1 MLDWMK
7 KLFNKEEEQTAMNK
21 EVPKQIES
29 QPKIPRVNHYTEARE
44 AQMASRN
51 AGKCRFPLIPDD
63 GFDEDDVREQPR
75 FEEQHVQSGVY
86 EDQPTQR
93 GIKVERSRRPYVEKV
108 VATYEEPEVQYEPD
122 PEPVVKKVSVP
133 SQESSRRPFRPTE
146 MISPIYGYNRP
157 SVEKKVE
164 KQEEEKEREDLEISV
179 EGKSVV
185 DAWLEKKGYTLS
197 AFSEG
202 QTTTPSS
209 SGRAGNQQEEQNH
222 SKKEEKSVVDQ
233 WLEKNG
239 YEIERQEPVVEEK
252 EVVQEINTPQEVS
265 ADEFLHKTIAERT
278 EDAGKEKDV
287 VVSNENSLQEELVDS
302 QVEHEDTI
310 LAEEMKCNT
319 EIEKQTSEESVI
331 VKAEEKLEETII
343 VEIPEEFAEIAETEE
358 PEVEV
363 TAETEES
370 EEVEVTA
377 ETEESEEVEVIAEAE
392 ESEEVEV
399 TAETEESEEVE
410 VTAETEES
418 EEVEV
423 TAEAEESEEVE
434 VTAETEEFEE
444 VKVIAE
450 AEESEEAEVTTETE
464 ESEEV
469 EEIAET
475 EESEE
480 VEEIAE
486 AEESEE
492 VEVIAEAE
500 ESEEVEVTTETEESE
515 EVEVTAE
522 TEESEEVE
530 VTAEAE
536 ESEEV
541 EVTAETEEF
550 EEVKVIAEAEESE
563 EAEVTTETEES
574 EEVEEIAETEE
585 SEEVEEIA
593 EAEESEEVEVI
604 AEAEE
609 SEEVEV
615 TTETEESEEVEVT
628 AETEESEEVEVTA
641 EAEESE
647 EVEVTAETEEFEEVK
662 VIAEAEESEEV
673 EEIAEA
679 EESEVEAFVELE
691 ETQPEM
697 VLDEAIEQKSEFI
710 HVAEADEQTKKDVQS
725 FANVLIAETEE
736 NKLVVEEALV
746 AEEQPVVEEAPIAEG
761 KPVVEEAPVAE
772 EQLVVEEALVAEEQ
786 PVVEEAPIAE
796 GKSVV
801 EEAPVAEEQLVVEET
816 TIAEEKPVVP
826 KEEPKREKKRHVPFN
841 VVMLKQDR
849 TRLMERHAARTSVMQ
864 PSMGERVENKPVH
877 QVEESPVQQV
887 VVESRVE
894 EQPVKQVV
902 VDPQVEEQPMQQ
914 VVVEPQVEEQP
925 MQQVVVEPQVKE
937 QPMQQVVVEPQV
949 EVQPM
954 QQVVVEPQVKEQP
967 MQQVVVEPQVKEQPM
982 QQVVVE
988 PQVEEQLGQQ
998 MVVESQVEEKP
1009 MQQVVVEQVQKPIS
1023 STEVQEK
1030 AYVVNQRENDMRN
1043 VLQTPPT
1050 YTVPPLALLS
1060 IPRQAALD
1068 NKEWLEEQKELLDT
1082 TFNNFH
1088 VGAHVINVSQGPAVT
1103 RFEVQPDP
1111 GVKVNKI
1118 TNLSDDI
1125 KLSLAAKDIRIEA
1138 PIPGKSAIGIEV
1150 PNKESKP
1157 VFLREI
1163 LRSPVFTK
1171 SESPLT
1177 VALGLD
1183 ISGDPIVT
1191 DIRKMPHGLIAG
1203 ATGSGKSVCINAI
1216 LTSILYK
1223 AKPHEV
1229 KLMLIDPKMVEL
1241 APYNSVPHLVAPVI
1255 TDVKAAT
1262 AALKWAVEEMERR
1275 YELFAHAGARDLT
1288 RYNTIVSERE
1298 IPGET
1303 LPYIVIVIDELA
1315 DLMMVAPGDVEE
1327 AICRIAQKARACGIH
1342 LLVATQRPSV
1352 DVITG
1357 LIKSNIPTRIAFTV
1371 SSQVDSRTIIDIGGA
1386 EKLLGR
1392 GDMLFLGNGT
1402 SKPVRVQGVYVS
1414 DDEIE
1419 KTVDHVKKQMKP
1431 NYLFQQEDLLAK
1443 TEQSESEDELFFDA
1457 CQFVVEQGGASTSS
1471 VQRKFRIGYNR
1482 AARLIEEMESQG
1494 IISEARGTKPRDVLI
1509 SEDEFAAMQ
1518 ETNV

>member
-21 EVPKQIES
+21 EVPKQVES

-51 AGKCRFPLIPDD
+51 AGKCRFPLVPDN
-63 GFDEDDVREQPR
+63 GFDEEDVIETGR
-75 FEEQHVQSGVY
+75 FEEQPVQAVTY
-86 EDQPTQR
+86 EDQPTPR
-93 GIKVERSRRPYVEKV
+93 GIKVERSRRQYVEKV
-108 VATYEEPEVQYEPD
+108 VSTYEEPEMQYEPER
-122 PEPVVKKVSVP
+122 EPVIKKATAP
-133 SQESSRRPFRPTE
+133 TQESNRRPFRPTE

-157 SVEKKVE
+157 SVEKKEE
-164 KQEEEKEREDLEISV
+164 KQEEVKEREDLEISV

-197 AFSEG
+197 DFSDG
-202 QTTTPSS
+202 QAPTSS
-209 SGRAGNQQEEQNH
+209 SHRAANEQGEQQYEE

-239 YEIERQEPVVEEK
+239 YEIERQEPIVEEK
-252 EVVQEINTPQEVS
+252 EVVQEMSAPQEVP
-265 ADEFLHKTIAERT
+265 AAELLHETIAERM
-278 EDAGKEKDV
+278 EGAKQESDV
-287 VVSNENSLQEELVDS
+287 VDKNILQEELVDS
-302 QVEHEDTI
+302 KVEHEDTI
-310 LAEEMKCNT
+310 LSEEIKRST
-319 EIEKQTSEESVI
+319 EIEQPTIEVEKQAPEESVI
-331 VKAEEKLEETII
+331 VKAEEKLEETIV
-343 VEIPEEFAEIAETEE
+343 VEIPEEVEVIAE
-358 PEVEV
+358 
-363 TAETEES
+363 AEES
-370 EEVEVTA
+370 EEVEVIA

-392 ESEEVEV
+392 EVEEVEV
-399 TAETEESEEVE
+399 IAETEESEEVE
-410 VTAETEES
+410 VIAETK
-418 EEVEV
+418 
-423 TAEAEESEEVE
+423 AP
-434 VTAETEEFEE
+434 
-444 VKVIAE
+444 
-450 AEESEEAEVTTETE
+450 EEAEPV
-464 ESEEV
+464 
-469 EEIAET
+469 A
-475 EESEE
+475 
-480 VEEIAE
+480 
-486 AEESEE
+486 
-492 VEVIAEAE
+492 
-500 ESEEVEVTTETEESE
+500 
-515 EVEVTAE
+515 
-522 TEESEEVE
+522 
-530 VTAEAE
+530 
-536 ESEEV
+536 
-541 EVTAETEEF
+541 
-550 EEVKVIAEAEESE
+550 
-563 EAEVTTETEES
+563 
-574 EEVEEIAETEE
+574 
-585 SEEVEEIA
+585 
-593 EAEESEEVEVI
+593 
-604 AEAEE
+604 
-609 SEEVEV
+609 
-615 TTETEESEEVEVT
+615 
-628 AETEESEEVEVTA
+628 
-641 EAEESE
+641 
-647 EVEVTAETEEFEEVK
+647 
-662 VIAEAEESEEV
+662 
-673 EEIAEA
+673 
-679 EESEVEAFVELE
+679 LE
-691 ETQPEM
+691 EMQQEM
-697 VLDEAIEQKSEFI
+697 VLNKAIEQKNEFI

-725 FANVLIAETEE
+725 FADVLIAEEQSVVEE
-736 NKLVVEEALV
+736 TPIVEEQPAAEEAPVVEGQSVAEEAPVVEGQSVAEEAPVVEEQPVAEETSIVEEQPVAEETSIVEEQPVAEEAPIAEEQPVAEEAPVVEEQSVVEEAPI
-746 AEEQPVVEEAPIAEG
+746 AEEQPVVEEAP
-761 KPVVEEAPVAE
+761 VVEE
-772 EQLVVEEALVAEEQ
+772 QTVVQ
-786 PVVEEAPIAE
+786 
-796 GKSVV
+796 
-801 EEAPVAEEQLVVEET
+801 
-816 TIAEEKPVVP
+816 

-849 TRLMERHAARTSVMQ
+849 TRLMERHAARTNAMQ
-864 PSMGERVENKPVH
+864 PSMSERVENKSVH
-877 QVEESPVQQV
+877 QVEEKPQVEEKQMQQVVVKPQVEEKQMQQVVEPQLEEKPMQQIVVEPQVEEKQMQQVVEPQVEEKPVQQV
-887 VVESRVE
+887 VE
-894 EQPVKQVV
+894 
-902 VDPQVEEQPMQQ
+902 PQVEEKPMQQ
-914 VVVEPQVEEQP
+914 VVVEPQVEEKP
-925 MQQVVVEPQVKE
+925 V
-937 QPMQQVVVEPQV
+937 
-949 EVQPM
+949 
-954 QQVVVEPQVKEQP
+954 
-967 MQQVVVEPQVKEQPM
+967 

-988 PQVEEQLGQQ
+988 PQVEEKPVQQ
-998 MVVESQVEEKP
+998 VVEPQVEEVQP
-1009 MQQVVVEQVQKPIS
+1009 VQQVVAEQVQKPIS
-1023 STEVQEK
+1023 STEVEEK
-1030 AYVVNQRENDMRN
+1030 AYVVNQRENDVRN

-1050 YTVPPLALLS
+1050 YTIPSLTLLS
-1060 IPRQAALD
+1060 IPQQAALD
-1068 NKEWLEEQKELLDT
+1068 NTEWLEEQKELLDT

-1431 NYLFQQEDLLAK
+1431 NYLFKQEDLLAK
-1443 TEQSESEDELFFDA
+1443 TEQAESEDELFFEA

>member
-21 EVPKQIES
+21 EVPKQVES

-51 AGKCRFPLIPDD
+51 AGKCRFPLVPDN
-63 GFDEDDVREQPR
+63 GFDEEDVIETGH
-75 FEEQHVQSGVY
+75 FEEQPVQAVTY
-86 EDQPTQR
+86 ENQPIQR
-93 GIKVERSRRPYVEKV
+93 GIKVERSRRQYVEKV
-108 VATYEEPEVQYEPD
+108 VSTYEEPEMQYEPER
-122 PEPVVKKVSVP
+122 EPVVKKASTP
-133 SQESSRRPFRPTE
+133 AQESNRRPFRPTE

-157 SVEKKVE
+157 SVEKKEE
-164 KQEEEKEREDLEISV
+164 KQEEVKEREDLEISV

-197 AFSEG
+197 DFSEG
-202 QTTTPSS
+202 QAPTSS
-209 SGRAGNQQEEQNH
+209 SSHRAANEQGEQQYEE

-239 YEIERQEPVVEEK
+239 YEIQRQEPIVEEK
-252 EVVQEINTPQEVS
+252 EVVQEMSAPQEVP
-265 ADEFLHKTIAERT
+265 AAELLHETIAERM
-278 EDAGKEKDV
+278 EGAKQESDV
-287 VVSNENSLQEELVDS
+287 VDKNILQEELVDS
-302 QVEHEDTI
+302 KVEHEDTI
-310 LAEEMKCNT
+310 LSEEIKRNT
-319 EIEKQTSEESVI
+319 EIEQPTIEVEKQAPEESVI

-343 VEIPEEFAEIAETEE
+343 LEIPEE
-358 PEVEV
+358 VEV
-363 TAETEES
+363 I
-370 EEVEVTA
+370 A
-377 ETEESEEVEVIAEAE
+377 ETEESEEVEVIAE
-392 ESEEVEV
+392 
-399 TAETEESEEVE
+399 T
-410 VTAETEES
+410 
-418 EEVEV
+418 
-423 TAEAEESEEVE
+423 
-434 VTAETEEFEE
+434 
-444 VKVIAE
+444 
-450 AEESEEAEVTTETE
+450 
-464 ESEEV
+464 
-469 EEIAET
+469 
-475 EESEE
+475 
-480 VEEIAE
+480 
-486 AEESEE
+486 EESEE
-492 VEVIAEAE
+492 VEVIAE
-500 ESEEVEVTTETEESE
+500 TEE
-515 EVEVTAE
+515 T
-522 TEESEEVE
+522 
-530 VTAEAE
+530 
-536 ESEEV
+536 
-541 EVTAETEEF
+541 
-550 EEVKVIAEAEESE
+550 
-563 EAEVTTETEES
+563 
-574 EEVEEIAETEE
+574 
-585 SEEVEEIA
+585 
-593 EAEESEEVEVI
+593 EEVEVI
-604 AEAEE
+604 AETEE
-609 SEEVEV
+609 QEEVE
-615 TTETEESEEVEVT
+615 
-628 AETEESEEVEVTA
+628 A
-641 EAEESE
+641 
-647 EVEVTAETEEFEEVK
+647 
-662 VIAEAEESEEV
+662 IAEAEERKEVEVIAETEAPEEV
-673 EEIAEA
+673 EP
-679 EESEVEAFVELE
+679 VVLE
-691 ETQPEM
+691 ETQQEM
-697 VLDEAIEQKSEFI
+697 VLNEAIEQKNEFI

-725 FANVLIAETEE
+725 FADVLITEE
-736 NKLVVEEALV
+736 QLVVEETPIV
-746 AEEQPVVEEAPIAEG
+746 EEQPVAEEIPIVEEQ
-761 KPVVEEAPVAE
+761 PVVEEAPVAE
-772 EQLVVEEALVAEEQ
+772 EQLVVEETPILEEQ
-786 PVVEEAPIAE
+786 PVVEET
-796 GKSVV
+796 
-801 EEAPVAEEQLVVEET
+801 PVAEEQLVVEET
-816 TIAEEKPVVP
+816 PIVEEQPVVEEAP
-826 KEEPKREKKRHVPFN
+826 IVEEQPVVQKEEPKREKKRHVPFN

-849 TRLMERHAARTSVMQ
+849 TRLMERHAARTNAMQ
-864 PSMGERVENKPVH
+864 PSMSERVENKSVH
-877 QVEESPVQQV
+877 QVEE
-887 VVESRVE
+887 
-894 EQPVKQVV
+894 K
-902 VDPQVEEQPMQQ
+902 PMQQ

-925 MQQVVVEPQVKE
+925 V
-937 QPMQQVVVEPQV
+937 QQVVVEPQV
-949 EVQPM
+949 EEQPVQ
-954 QQVVVEPQVKEQP
+954 QVVEPQVE
-967 MQQVVVEPQVKEQPM
+967 ERPM

-988 PQVEEQLGQQ
+988 PQVEE
-998 MVVESQVEEKP
+998 KP
-1009 MQQVVVEQVQKPIS
+1009 MQQVVVEPQVEEKLMQQVVVEPQVEEKPVQQVVAEQVQKPIS
-1023 STEVQEK
+1023 STEVEEK
-1030 AYVVNQRENDMRN
+1030 AYVVNQRENDVRN

-1050 YTVPPLALLS
+1050 YTIPPLTLLS
-1060 IPRQAALD
+1060 IPQQAALD
-1068 NKEWLEEQKELLDT
+1068 NTEWLEEQKELLDT

-1431 NYLFQQEDLLAK
+1431 NYLFKQEDLLAK
-1443 TEQSESEDELFFDA
+1443 TEQAESEDELFLDA

-1494 IISEARGTKPRDVLI
+1494 IISEGRGTKPRDVLI

>member
-1 MLDWMK
+1 
-7 KLFNKEEEQTAMNK
+7 
-21 EVPKQIES
+21 
-29 QPKIPRVNHYTEARE
+29 
-44 AQMASRN
+44 
-51 AGKCRFPLIPDD
+51 
-63 GFDEDDVREQPR
+63 
-75 FEEQHVQSGVY
+75 
-86 EDQPTQR
+86 
-93 GIKVERSRRPYVEKV
+93 
-108 VATYEEPEVQYEPD
+108 
-122 PEPVVKKVSVP
+122 
-133 SQESSRRPFRPTE
+133 
-146 MISPIYGYNRP
+146 
-157 SVEKKVE
+157 
-164 KQEEEKEREDLEISV
+164 
-179 EGKSVV
+179 
-185 DAWLEKKGYTLS
+185 
-197 AFSEG
+197 
-202 QTTTPSS
+202 
-209 SGRAGNQQEEQNH
+209 
-222 SKKEEKSVVDQ
+222 
-233 WLEKNG
+233 
-239 YEIERQEPVVEEK
+239 
-252 EVVQEINTPQEVS
+252 
-265 ADEFLHKTIAERT
+265 
-278 EDAGKEKDV
+278 
-287 VVSNENSLQEELVDS
+287 
-302 QVEHEDTI
+302 
-310 LAEEMKCNT
+310 
-319 EIEKQTSEESVI
+319 
-331 VKAEEKLEETII
+331 
-343 VEIPEEFAEIAETEE
+343 
-358 PEVEV
+358 EVEV
-363 TAETEES
+363 IAEAEES
-370 EEVEVTA
+370 EEAEVIA

-399 TAETEESEEVE
+399 ITETEELEEVEVIAETEELEAVEVITETEESEEVEVIAETEESEEVE
-410 VTAETEES
+410 VIAEAKES

-423 TAEAEESEEVE
+423 
-434 VTAETEEFEE
+434 
-444 VKVIAE
+444 
-450 AEESEEAEVTTETE
+450 
-464 ESEEV
+464 
-469 EEIAET
+469 IAET
-475 EESEE
+475 
-480 VEEIAE
+480 
-486 AEESEE
+486 EESEE

-500 ESEEVEVTTETEESE
+500 ET
-515 EVEVTAE
+515 
-522 TEESEEVE
+522 
-530 VTAEAE
+530 
-536 ESEEV
+536 
-541 EVTAETEEF
+541 
-550 EEVKVIAEAEESE
+550 
-563 EAEVTTETEES
+563 
-574 EEVEEIAETEE
+574 
-585 SEEVEEIA
+585 
-593 EAEESEEVEVI
+593 EVI
-604 AEAEE
+604 AETKAPV
-609 SEEVEV
+609 VETFV
-615 TTETEESEEVEVT
+615 
-628 AETEESEEVEVTA
+628 AL
-641 EAEESE
+641 
-647 EVEVTAETEEFEEVK
+647 
-662 VIAEAEESEEV
+662 
-673 EEIAEA
+673 EEIQQE
-679 EESEVEAFVELE
+679 
-691 ETQPEM
+691 
-697 VLDEAIEQKSEFI
+697 DEAIEQKSEFI

-736 NKLVVEEALV
+736 NRRVVEEAQV
-746 AEEQPVVEEAPIAEG
+746 AEEQR
-761 KPVVEEAPVAE
+761 VVEEAPVVE
-772 EQLVVEEALVAEEQ
+772 EQRVVEETPITEEQ
-786 PVVEEAPIAE
+786 PVV
-796 GKSVV
+796 
-801 EEAPVAEEQLVVEET
+801 Q
-816 TIAEEKPVVP
+816 

-849 TRLMERHAARTSVMQ
+849 TRLMERHAARANAMQ
-864 PSMGERVENKPVH
+864 PSANVRVENKPVQQEVAEP
-877 QVEESPVQQV
+877 QVEERPVQQV
-887 VVESRVE
+887 VAE
-894 EQPVKQVV
+894 
-902 VDPQVEEQPMQQ
+902 PQVEERPVQQVVAEPQVEENPMQQ
-914 VVVEPQVEEQP
+914 VVVEPQVEERP
-925 MQQVVVEPQVKE
+925 V
-937 QPMQQVVVEPQV
+937 
-949 EVQPM
+949 
-954 QQVVVEPQVKEQP
+954 
-967 MQQVVVEPQVKEQPM
+967 

-988 PQVEEQLGQQ
+988 PQVEERPVQQ
-998 MVVESQVEEKP
+998 VVVEPQVEERPVQQVAEPQVEEQP

-1043 VLQTPPT
+1043 VLHTPPT

-1060 IPRQAALD
+1060 IPQQSALD
-1068 NKEWLEEQKELLDT
+1068 NTEWLEEQKELLDT

-1431 NYLFQQEDLLAK
+1431 NYLFKQEDLLAK
-1443 TEQSESEDELFFDA
+1443 TEQAESEDELFLDA

-1494 IISEARGTKPRDVLI
+1494 IISEGRGTKPRDVLI

>member
-21 EVPKQIES
+21 EAMKQIES

-63 GFDEDDVREQPR
+63 GFDEDDVRELPH
-75 FEEQHVQSGVY
+75 FEEQPVQRGIY
-86 EDQPTQR
+86 EEQPTQR
-93 GIKVERSRRPYVEKV
+93 GIKVERSRRQYVENAV
-108 VATYEEPEVQYEPD
+108 STYEEPEVQYEPD
-122 PEPVVKKVSVP
+122 PEPVVKKVSVSP
-133 SQESSRRPFRPTE
+133 QESSRRPFRPTE

-157 SVEKKVE
+157 SVEKKEE

-197 AFSEG
+197 YFSEG
-202 QTTTPSS
+202 KAPTSS
-209 SGRAGNQQEEQNH
+209 SHQDVDQQGQQ

-252 EVVQEINTPQEVS
+252 EVIQEINTPQEVS
-265 ADEFLHKTIAERT
+265 ADELLHKTVAERM
-278 EDAGKEKDV
+278 EDAEQEKDV
-287 VVSNENSLQEELVDS
+287 VVLNENILQEELVDS
-302 QVEHEDTI
+302 KVEHEDTI
-310 LAEEMKCNT
+310 LSEEIKCNT
-319 EIEKQTSEESVI
+319 EIEQPIMEVEKQAPEESVI

-343 VEIPEEFAEIAETEE
+343 VEIPEELGEVAEVMAEAEETEEAEVMAEAEVVVEAEETEEAEVMVEAEETEEAEVMAEMEETEEAEVIAETEG
-358 PEVEV
+358 
-363 TAETEES
+363 
-370 EEVEVTA
+370 
-377 ETEESEEVEVIAEAE
+377 
-392 ESEEVEV
+392 
-399 TAETEESEEVE
+399 
-410 VTAETEES
+410 
-418 EEVEV
+418 
-423 TAEAEESEEVE
+423 
-434 VTAETEEFEE
+434 
-444 VKVIAE
+444 
-450 AEESEEAEVTTETE
+450 
-464 ESEEV
+464 
-469 EEIAET
+469 
-475 EESEE
+475 
-480 VEEIAE
+480 
-486 AEESEE
+486 
-492 VEVIAEAE
+492 
-500 ESEEVEVTTETEESE
+500 
-515 EVEVTAE
+515 
-522 TEESEEVE
+522 
-530 VTAEAE
+530 
-536 ESEEV
+536 
-541 EVTAETEEF
+541 
-550 EEVKVIAEAEESE
+550 
-563 EAEVTTETEES
+563 
-574 EEVEEIAETEE
+574 
-585 SEEVEEIA
+585 
-593 EAEESEEVEVI
+593 
-604 AEAEE
+604 
-609 SEEVEV
+609 
-615 TTETEESEEVEVT
+615 
-628 AETEESEEVEVTA
+628 
-641 EAEESE
+641 
-647 EVEVTAETEEFEEVK
+647 
-662 VIAEAEESEEV
+662 
-673 EEIAEA
+673 
-679 EESEVEAFVELE
+679 SEVEAIVELE
-691 ETQPEM
+691 ETQQEM
-697 VLDEAIEQKSEFI
+697 VLDEAIEQKNEFI
-710 HVAEADEQTKKDVQS
+710 HVAEADEQTMEDVQS

-736 NKLVVEEALV
+736 SKPVAEEGPAAEEQPVAEEGPV
-746 AEEQPVVEEAPIAEG
+746 AEEQPVVEEG
-761 KPVVEEAPVAE
+761 PVAK
-772 EQLVVEEALVAEEQ
+772 EQ
-786 PVVEEAPIAE
+786 PIV
-796 GKSVV
+796 
-801 EEAPVAEEQLVVEET
+801 Q
-816 TIAEEKPVVP
+816 

-849 TRLMERHAARTSVMQ
+849 TRLMERHAARTSAMQ
-864 PSMGERVENKPVH
+864 SSMSERVENKPVH
-877 QVEESPVQQV
+877 QLEEQPTQQMVVEPRVEEQPTQQMVVEPRVEEQPVQQV
-887 VVESRVE
+887 VVE
-894 EQPVKQVV
+894 
-902 VDPQVEEQPMQQ
+902 PQVEEKPMQQVVVEPQVEEKPMQQVVVEPQVEEKPMQQ

-925 MQQVVVEPQVKE
+925 A
-937 QPMQQVVVEPQV
+937 
-949 EVQPM
+949 
-954 QQVVVEPQVKEQP
+954 
-967 MQQVVVEPQVKEQPM
+967 
-982 QQVVVE
+982 
-988 PQVEEQLGQQ
+988 QQ
-998 MVVESQVEEKP
+998 MVVESRMEEQPVQQMVVESRVEERP
-1009 MQQVVVEQVQKPIS
+1009 VQQMVAGQVQKPSS
-1023 STEVQEK
+1023 STEPQEK

-1060 IPRQAALD
+1060 IPQQSALD
-1068 NKEWLEEQKELLDT
+1068 NTEWLEEQKELLDT

-1088 VGAHVINVSQGPAVT
+1088 VGANVINVSQGPAVT

-1229 KLMLIDPKMVEL
+1229 KLILIDPKMVEL

-1431 NYLFQQEDLLAK
+1431 NYLFKQEDLLAK
-1443 TEQSESEDELFFDA
+1443 SEQSESEDELFLDA

-1494 IISEARGTKPRDVLI
+1494 IISEGRGTKPRDVLI

-1518 ETNV
+1518 ETNI

>member
-1 MLDWMK
+1 
-7 KLFNKEEEQTAMNK
+7 
-21 EVPKQIES
+21 
-29 QPKIPRVNHYTEARE
+29 
-44 AQMASRN
+44 
-51 AGKCRFPLIPDD
+51 
-63 GFDEDDVREQPR
+63 
-75 FEEQHVQSGVY
+75 
-86 EDQPTQR
+86 
-93 GIKVERSRRPYVEKV
+93 
-108 VATYEEPEVQYEPD
+108 
-122 PEPVVKKVSVP
+122 
-133 SQESSRRPFRPTE
+133 
-146 MISPIYGYNRP
+146 
-157 SVEKKVE
+157 
-164 KQEEEKEREDLEISV
+164 
-179 EGKSVV
+179 
-185 DAWLEKKGYTLS
+185 
-197 AFSEG
+197 
-202 QTTTPSS
+202 
-209 SGRAGNQQEEQNH
+209 
-222 SKKEEKSVVDQ
+222 
-233 WLEKNG
+233 
-239 YEIERQEPVVEEK
+239 
-252 EVVQEINTPQEVS
+252 
-265 ADEFLHKTIAERT
+265 
-278 EDAGKEKDV
+278 
-287 VVSNENSLQEELVDS
+287 
-302 QVEHEDTI
+302 
-310 LAEEMKCNT
+310 
-319 EIEKQTSEESVI
+319 
-331 VKAEEKLEETII
+331 
-343 VEIPEEFAEIAETEE
+343 
-358 PEVEV
+358 
-363 TAETEES
+363 
-370 EEVEVTA
+370 
-377 ETEESEEVEVIAEAE
+377 EEVEVIAEAE

-399 TAETEESEEVE
+399 
-410 VTAETEES
+410 
-418 EEVEV
+418 
-423 TAEAEESEEVE
+423 
-434 VTAETEEFEE
+434 
-444 VKVIAE
+444 
-450 AEESEEAEVTTETE
+450 
-464 ESEEV
+464 
-469 EEIAET
+469 IAET
-475 EESEE
+475 EEL
-480 VEEIAE
+480 
-486 AEESEE
+486 EE
-492 VEVIAEAE
+492 VEVIAE
-500 ESEEVEVTTETEESE
+500 TEEL
-515 EVEVTAE
+515 
-522 TEESEEVE
+522 
-530 VTAEAE
+530 
-536 ESEEV
+536 
-541 EVTAETEEF
+541 
-550 EEVKVIAEAEESE
+550 
-563 EAEVTTETEES
+563 
-574 EEVEEIAETEE
+574 
-585 SEEVEEIA
+585 
-593 EAEESEEVEVI
+593 EEVEVI
-604 AEAEE
+604 AETEE
-609 SEEVEV
+609 LEEVEV
-615 TTETEESEEVEVT
+615 IAETEELEEVEVI
-628 AETEESEEVEVTA
+628 AETEELEEVEVIA
-641 EAEESE
+641 ETEELE
-647 EVEVTAETEEFEEVK
+647 EVEVIAETKAPVVETFV
-662 VIAEAEESEEV
+662 AL
-673 EEIAEA
+673 EEIQQED
-679 EESEVEAFVELE
+679 EV
-691 ETQPEM
+691 
-697 VLDEAIEQKSEFI
+697 IEQNSEFI
-710 HVAEADEQTKKDVQS
+710 HVAEADEQTKNDVQS

-736 NKLVVEEALV
+736 NKRVEEEAPVVEEQSV
-746 AEEQPVVEEAPIAEG
+746 EEEVPVVEEQPVV
-761 KPVVEEAPVAE
+761 K
-772 EQLVVEEALVAEEQ
+772 
-786 PVVEEAPIAE
+786 
-796 GKSVV
+796 
-801 EEAPVAEEQLVVEET
+801 
-816 TIAEEKPVVP
+816 

-849 TRLMERHAARTSVMQ
+849 TRLMERHAVRANAMQ
-864 PSMGERVENKPVH
+864 PSANVRVENKPVQQEVAEP

-887 VVESRVE
+887 VAE
-894 EQPVKQVV
+894 
-902 VDPQVEEQPMQQ
+902 PQVEERLEQQ

-925 MQQVVVEPQVKE
+925 MQQVVAEPQVEE
-937 QPMQQVVVEPQV
+937 QPMQQVVA
-949 EVQPM
+949 
-954 QQVVVEPQVKEQP
+954 
-967 MQQVVVEPQVKEQPM
+967 
-982 QQVVVE
+982 E
-988 PQVEEQLGQQ
+988 PQVEEQ
-998 MVVESQVEEKP
+998 P
-1009 MQQVVVEQVQKPIS
+1009 MQQVVVEQVQKSIS
-1023 STEVQEK
+1023 STEPKEK

-1043 VLQTPPT
+1043 VLHTPPT

-1060 IPRQAALD
+1060 IPQQSALD
-1068 NKEWLEEQKELLDT
+1068 NTEWLDEQKELLDT

-1262 AALKWAVEEMERR
+1262 AALKWAVDEMERR

-1288 RYNTIVSERE
+1288 RYNTIVSERD

-1419 KTVDHVKKQMKP
+1419 KTVDHVRKQMKP
-1431 NYLFQQEDLLAK
+1431 NYLFKQEDLLAK
-1443 TEQSESEDELFFDA
+1443 TEQAESEDELFFDA

>member
-51 AGKCRFPLIPDD
+51 AGKCRFPLVPDN
-63 GFDEDDVREQPR
+63 GFDEEDESEVNR
-75 FEEQHVQSGVY
+75 FEEQPVQGVTY
-86 EDQPTQR
+86 EEPTAQR

-108 VATYEEPEVQYEPD
+108 VSTYEEPEVQYEPVR
-122 PEPVVKKVSVP
+122 ESVVKKASVP
-133 SQESSRRPFRPTE
+133 SQESNRRPFRPTE

-157 SVEKKVE
+157 SVEKKEE
-164 KQEEEKEREDLEISV
+164 KQEEVKEREDLEISV

-197 AFSEG
+197 DFSEG
-202 QTTTPSS
+202 QAPTSS
-209 SGRAGNQQEEQNH
+209 SHRAANQQGEQQYEEN
-222 SKKEEKSVVDQ
+222 KKEEKSVVDQ

-239 YEIERQEPVVEEK
+239 YEIERQVPLVEEK
-252 EVVQEINTPQEVS
+252 EVIQEMSTPQEVS
-265 ADEFLHKTIAERT
+265 ADELLHKTVAEQM
-278 EDAGKEKDV
+278 ESAKLEKDV
-287 VVSNENSLQEELVDS
+287 VVLNENNLQEELVAS
-302 QVEHEDTI
+302 KVEHEDTI
-310 LAEEMKCNT
+310 LSEEIKRNT
-319 EIEKQTSEESVI
+319 EIKQPTIEVEKQAPEESVI

-343 VEIPEEFAEIAETEE
+343 VEIPEE
-358 PEVEV
+358 V
-363 TAETEES
+363 S
-370 EEVEVTA
+370 K
-377 ETEESEEVEVIAEAE
+377 VEVI
-392 ESEEVEV
+392 
-399 TAETEESEEVE
+399 
-410 VTAETEES
+410 
-418 EEVEV
+418 
-423 TAEAEESEEVE
+423 
-434 VTAETEEFEE
+434 AETEEFEE
-444 VKVIAE
+444 VVMETEAPEEVEVITE
-450 AEESEEAEVTTETE
+450 TEESEEAEV
-464 ESEEV
+464 
-469 EEIAET
+469 
-475 EESEE
+475 
-480 VEEIAE
+480 IAE

-500 ESEEVEVTTETEESE
+500 ESEEVEVIAEAEESEEVEVITETEELEEVEVIAETEELEEVEVITETEESE
-515 EVEVTAE
+515 EVEV
-522 TEESEEVE
+522 
-530 VTAEAE
+530 
-536 ESEEV
+536 
-541 EVTAETEEF
+541 
-550 EEVKVIAEAEESE
+550 I
-563 EAEVTTETEES
+563 TET
-574 EEVEEIAETEE
+574 
-585 SEEVEEIA
+585 
-593 EAEESEEVEVI
+593 EESEEVEVI

-609 SEEVEV
+609 SEEAEV
-615 TTETEESEEVEVT
+615 IAEVEESEEVE
-628 AETEESEEVEVTA
+628 
-641 EAEESE
+641 
-647 EVEVTAETEEFEEVK
+647 
-662 VIAEAEESEEV
+662 VIAEAEESEEAEV
-673 EEIAEA
+673 IAEINAPVVETFVALEEIQQE
-679 EESEVEAFVELE
+679 
-691 ETQPEM
+691 
-697 VLDEAIEQKSEFI
+697 DEAIEQKSEFI

-725 FANVLIAETEE
+725 FADVLIAE
-736 NKLVVEEALV
+736 
-746 AEEQPVVEEAPIAEG
+746 EQ
-761 KPVVEEAPVAE
+761 PVVEEAPVAE
-772 EQLVVEEALVAEEQ
+772 EQQ
-786 PVVEEAPIAE
+786 
-796 GKSVV
+796 VV
-801 EEAPVAEEQLVVEET
+801 EEAPVVEEQSVVEEQPVAEETLVAEEQRVVEEAPVVEEQSVVEEQPV
-816 TIAEEKPVVP
+816 AEETPVAEEQPLVQ

-849 TRLMERHAARTSVMQ
+849 TRLMERHAARANAMQ
-864 PSMGERVENKPVH
+864 PSANVRVENKPVQQEVAEP
-877 QVEESPVQQV
+877 QVEEHSVQQVVAEPQVEEHPVQQV
-887 VVESRVE
+887 VAE
-894 EQPVKQVV
+894 
-902 VDPQVEEQPMQQ
+902 PQVEERPVQQ
-914 VVVEPQVEEQP
+914 VVAEPQVEEHPVQQVVAEPQVEEHPVQQVVAEPQVEEQP
-925 MQQVVVEPQVKE
+925 I
-937 QPMQQVVVEPQV
+937 
-949 EVQPM
+949 
-954 QQVVVEPQVKEQP
+954 
-967 MQQVVVEPQVKEQPM
+967 
-982 QQVVVE
+982 
-988 PQVEEQLGQQ
+988 
-998 MVVESQVEEKP
+998 
-1009 MQQVVVEQVQKPIS
+1009 QQVVVEQVQKPIS

-1043 VLQTPPT
+1043 VLHTPPT

-1060 IPRQAALD
+1060 IPQQSALD
-1068 NKEWLEEQKELLDT
+1068 NTEWLEEQKELLDT

-1431 NYLFQQEDLLAK
+1431 NYLFKQEDLLAK
-1443 TEQSESEDELFFDA
+1443 TEQAESEDELFFEA

-1482 AARLIEEMESQG
+1482 AARLIEEMQSQG

>member
-1 MLDWMK
+1 MK
-7 KLFNKEEEQTAMNK
+7 KLFNKEEEKTVMNK
-21 EVPKQIES
+21 EVPAQIES

-51 AGKCRFPLIPDD
+51 AGKCRFPLIPDN
-63 GFDEDDVREQPR
+63 GFDEEDVREIEH
-75 FEEQHVQSGVY
+75 FEERPVQVVTY
-86 EDQPTQR
+86 EEPSAQS
-93 GIKVERSRRPYVEKV
+93 GIKVERSRRLYVEKAV
-108 VATYEEPEVQYEPD
+108 PTYEEPELQYEQEQ
-122 PEPVVKKVSVP
+122 EPIVKKASVP
-133 SQESSRRPFRPTE
+133 SKESNRRPFRPTE

-157 SVEKKVE
+157 SVEKKVV
-164 KQEEEKEREDLEISV
+164 QEEEKEREDLEISI
-179 EGKSVV
+179 EGTSVV
-185 DAWLEKKGYTLS
+185 DAWLEKKGYILS
-197 AFSEG
+197 DFSEG
-202 QTTTPSS
+202 
-209 SGRAGNQQEEQNH
+209 
-222 SKKEEKSVVDQ
+222 KKEGSSNKEELNEQIQKNSKVKEKSVVDA

-239 YEIERQEPVVEEK
+239 YEVESQVPSLEK
-252 EVVQEINTPQEVS
+252 SQSDQL
-265 ADEFLHKTIAERT
+265 LHKTVGQLE
-278 EDAGKEKDV
+278 EDKTVQSLQQEQDV
-287 VVSNENSLQEELVDS
+287 VELSHKEDNEETLQEESIDS
-302 QVEHEDTI
+302 KVENVETI
-310 LAEEMKCNT
+310 LREEIECST
-319 EIEKQTSEESVI
+319 EIEETVAEVVANQVEEESSEDVVI
-331 VKAEEKLEETII
+331 VKTDEKLQETITIEIPDVFEEELEEAAEEVVELEKSEKATEEVVELEKSEEATEEVVELEKSEEAAEVVELEKSEKATEEVVELEKATEEATEEVVELEEAEEAAEEV
-343 VEIPEEFAEIAETEE
+343 VELEKSEEATEEVVELEEATEEVAEEVVELEKSEEATEEVVELEEATEEVAEEVVELEKPEEAAEEVVELEEATEE
-358 PEVEV
+358 V
-363 TAETEES
+363 S
-370 EEVEVTA
+370 EEVVELEEA
-377 ETEESEEVEVIAEAE
+377 TEEAAEEVVELEKSEEAIEEVVELEEAE
-392 ESEEVEV
+392 EAAEEVVELEKSEE
-399 TAETEESEEVE
+399 AIEEV
-410 VTAETEES
+410 
-418 EEVEV
+418 VELE
-423 TAEAEESEEVE
+423 EAEEAAEEV
-434 VTAETEEFEE
+434 AEL
-444 VKVIAE
+444 
-450 AEESEEAEVTTETE
+450 EEAKEKAKEVAELEGTKEEEPISQETVIE
-464 ESEEV
+464 ETLNTDLV
-469 EEIAET
+469 ENTPVAGQPVISQQET
-475 EESEE
+475 
-480 VEEIAE
+480 I
-486 AEESEE
+486 
-492 VEVIAEAE
+492 
-500 ESEEVEVTTETEESE
+500 T
-515 EVEVTAE
+515 
-522 TEESEEVE
+522 
-530 VTAEAE
+530 
-536 ESEEV
+536 
-541 EVTAETEEF
+541 F
-550 EEVKVIAEAEESE
+550 K
-563 EAEVTTETEES
+563 
-574 EEVEEIAETEE
+574 
-585 SEEVEEIA
+585 
-593 EAEESEEVEVI
+593 
-604 AEAEE
+604 
-609 SEEVEV
+609 
-615 TTETEESEEVEVT
+615 
-628 AETEESEEVEVTA
+628 
-641 EAEESE
+641 
-647 EVEVTAETEEFEEVK
+647 
-662 VIAEAEESEEV
+662 
-673 EEIAEA
+673 
-679 EESEVEAFVELE
+679 EESEVFVPVS
-691 ETQPEM
+691 ET
-697 VLDEAIEQKSEFI
+697 
-710 HVAEADEQTKKDVQS
+710 DEQTKKDVQN
-725 FANVLIAETEE
+725 FANVLIEE
-736 NKLVVEEALV
+736 VEEKKQV
-746 AEEQPVVEEAPIAEG
+746 AEEQP
-761 KPVVEEAPVAE
+761 
-772 EQLVVEEALVAEEQ
+772 ALQ
-786 PVVEEAPIAE
+786 I
-796 GKSVV
+796 
-801 EEAPVAEEQLVVEET
+801 
-816 TIAEEKPVVP
+816 
-826 KEEPKREKKRHVPFN
+826 EEPKREKKRHVPFN

-849 TRLMERHAARTSVMQ
+849 KKLMERHAARTNVMQ
-864 PSMGERVENKPVH
+864 STASE
-877 QVEESPVQQV
+877 QVEE
-887 VVESRVE
+887 
-894 EQPVKQVV
+894 K
-902 VDPQVEEQPMQQ
+902 PMQQ
-914 VVVEPQVEEQP
+914 VVVEPQVEEKP
-925 MQQVVVEPQVKE
+925 MQQ
-937 QPMQQVVVEPQV
+937 MVVEPQV
-949 EVQPM
+949 EEKPVQQM
-954 QQVVVEPQVKEQP
+954 VVEPQVEESP
-967 MQQVVVEPQVKEQPM
+967 VQQMVVEPQVEESPVQQMVVEPQVEGKPM

-988 PQVEEQLGQQ
+988 PQVEEKPMQQ
-998 MVVESQVEEKP
+998 VVVESQAEEKP
-1009 MQQVVVEQVQKPIS
+1009 MQQVVVEPQAEEKPMQQVVIEQVQKPIS

-1050 YTVPPLALLS
+1050 YAIPPLTLLS
-1060 IPRQAALD
+1060 IPQQAALD
-1068 NKEWLEEQKELLDT
+1068 NTEWLDEQKELLDT

-1288 RYNTIVSERE
+1288 RYNTIVSGRE

-1419 KTVDHVKKQMKP
+1419 KTVDHVRKQMKP
-1431 NYLFQQEDLLAK
+1431 NYLFKQEDLLAK
-1443 TEQSESEDELFFDA
+1443 TEQAESEDELFFDA

-1494 IISEARGTKPRDVLI
+1494 IISEGRGTKPRDVLI

>member
-51 AGKCRFPLIPDD
+51 AGKCRFPLVPDN
-63 GFDEDDVREQPR
+63 GFDEEDESEVNR
-75 FEEQHVQSGVY
+75 FEEQPVQGVTY
-86 EDQPTQR
+86 EEPTAQR

-108 VATYEEPEVQYEPD
+108 VSTYEEPEVQYEPVR
-122 PEPVVKKVSVP
+122 ESVVKKASVP
-133 SQESSRRPFRPTE
+133 SQESNRRPFRPTE

-157 SVEKKVE
+157 SVEKKKE
-164 KQEEEKEREDLEISV
+164 KQEEVKEREDLEISV

-197 AFSEG
+197 DFSEG
-202 QTTTPSS
+202 QAPTSS
-209 SGRAGNQQEEQNH
+209 SHRAANQHGEQQYEEN
-222 SKKEEKSVVDQ
+222 KKEEKSVVDQ

-239 YEIERQEPVVEEK
+239 YEIERQVPLVEEK
-252 EVVQEINTPQEVS
+252 EVIQEMSTPQEVS
-265 ADEFLHKTIAERT
+265 ADELLHKTVAEQM
-278 EDAGKEKDV
+278 ESAKLEKDV
-287 VVSNENSLQEELVDS
+287 VVLNENNLQEELVAS
-302 QVEHEDTI
+302 KVEHEDTI
-310 LAEEMKCNT
+310 LSEEIKRNT
-319 EIEKQTSEESVI
+319 EIKQPTIEVEKQAPEESVI

-343 VEIPEEFAEIAETEE
+343 VEIPEEVSKVEVIAETEE
-358 PEVEV
+358 FEEVVMETEAPEEVEV
-363 TAETEES
+363 IAETEESEEAEVVMETEAPEEVEVIAETEESEEAEVVMETEAPEEVEVIAEAEELEEVEVIAEAEELEEVEVIAEAEELEEAEVIAETEES
-370 EEVEVTA
+370 EEVEVIT

-392 ESEEVEV
+392 ELEEVE
-399 TAETEESEEVE
+399 
-410 VTAETEES
+410 
-418 EEVEV
+418 
-423 TAEAEESEEVE
+423 
-434 VTAETEEFEE
+434 
-444 VKVIAE
+444 VIAE
-450 AEESEEAEVTTETE
+450 AEELEEVEVIAEAEETE
-464 ESEEV
+464 EVEVIGETEETEETEEV
-469 EEIAET
+469 EVIAET
-475 EESEE
+475 EET
-480 VEEIAE
+480 
-486 AEESEE
+486 EE

-500 ESEEVEVTTETEESE
+500 ESEEAEVIT
-515 EVEVTAE
+515 
-522 TEESEEVE
+522 
-530 VTAEAE
+530 EAE

-541 EVTAETEEF
+541 EVIT
-550 EEVKVIAEAEESE
+550 
-563 EAEVTTETEES
+563 
-574 EEVEEIAETEE
+574 
-585 SEEVEEIA
+585 

-604 AEAEE
+604 AEINAPV
-609 SEEVEV
+609 VE
-615 TTETEESEEVEVT
+615 T
-628 AETEESEEVEVTA
+628 
-641 EAEESE
+641 
-647 EVEVTAETEEFEEVK
+647 
-662 VIAEAEESEEV
+662 
-673 EEIAEA
+673 
-679 EESEVEAFVELE
+679 FVALE
-691 ETQPEM
+691 DIQQE
-697 VLDEAIEQKSEFI
+697 DEAIEQKNEFI

-725 FANVLIAETEE
+725 FADVLI
-736 NKLVVEEALV
+736 
-746 AEEQPVVEEAPIAEG
+746 AEEQPVVEEARI
-761 KPVVEEAPVAE
+761 AE
-772 EQLVVEEALVAEEQ
+772 EQPTAEETPVVEEQ
-786 PVVEEAPIAE
+786 PVV
-796 GKSVV
+796 
-801 EEAPVAEEQLVVEET
+801 Q
-816 TIAEEKPVVP
+816 

-849 TRLMERHAARTSVMQ
+849 TRLMERHAARANAMQ
-864 PSMGERVENKPVH
+864 PSANVRVENKPVQQEVAEP
-877 QVEESPVQQV
+877 QVEERPVQQV
-887 VVESRVE
+887 VAEPQME
-894 EQPVKQVV
+894 ERPV
-902 VDPQVEEQPMQQ
+902 QQ
-914 VVVEPQVEEQP
+914 EVAEPQVEEQP
-925 MQQVVVEPQVKE
+925 VQQVVA
-937 QPMQQVVVEPQV
+937 EPQV
-949 EVQPM
+949 EERPVQ
-954 QQVVVEPQVKEQP
+954 QEVA
-967 MQQVVVEPQVKEQPM
+967 
-982 QQVVVE
+982 E
-988 PQVEEQLGQQ
+988 PQVEEQPVQQ
-998 MVVESQVEEKP
+998 VVAEPQMEEQSI
-1009 MQQVVVEQVQKPIS
+1009 QQVVVEQVQKPIS

-1043 VLQTPPT
+1043 VLHTPPT

-1060 IPRQAALD
+1060 IPQQSALD
-1068 NKEWLEEQKELLDT
+1068 NTEWLEEQKELLDT

-1431 NYLFQQEDLLAK
+1431 NYLFKQEDLLAK
-1443 TEQSESEDELFFDA
+1443 TEQAESEDELFLDA

-1494 IISEARGTKPRDVLI
+1494 IISEGRGTKPRDVLI

>member
-51 AGKCRFPLIPDD
+51 AGKCRFPLVPDN
-63 GFDEDDVREQPR
+63 GFDEEDESEVNR
-75 FEEQHVQSGVY
+75 FEEQPVQGVTY
-86 EDQPTQR
+86 EEPTAQR

-108 VATYEEPEVQYEPD
+108 VSTYEEPEVQYEPVR
-122 PEPVVKKVSVP
+122 ESVVKKASVP
-133 SQESSRRPFRPTE
+133 SQESNRRPFRPTE

-157 SVEKKVE
+157 SVEKKEE
-164 KQEEEKEREDLEISV
+164 KQEEVKEREDLEISV

-197 AFSEG
+197 DFSEG
-202 QTTTPSS
+202 QAPTSS
-209 SGRAGNQQEEQNH
+209 SHRAVNQQGEQQYEEN
-222 SKKEEKSVVDQ
+222 KKEEKSVVDQ

-239 YEIERQEPVVEEK
+239 YEIERQVPLVEEK
-252 EVVQEINTPQEVS
+252 EVIQEMSTPQEVS
-265 ADEFLHKTIAERT
+265 ADELLHKTVAEQM
-278 EDAGKEKDV
+278 ESAKLEKDV
-287 VVSNENSLQEELVDS
+287 VVLNENNLQEELVAS
-302 QVEHEDTI
+302 KVEHEDTI
-310 LAEEMKCNT
+310 LSEEIKRNT
-319 EIEKQTSEESVI
+319 EIKQPTIEVEKQAPEESVI

-343 VEIPEEFAEIAETEE
+343 VEIPEEVSKVEVIAETEE
-358 PEVEV
+358 FEEVVMETEAPEEVEV
-363 TAETEES
+363 ITETEESEEAEVIAEAEESEEVEVITETEELEEVEVIAETEELEEVEVIAETEELEEVEVITETEES
-370 EEVEVTA
+370 EEVEVIT

-399 TAETEESEEVE
+399 
-410 VTAETEES
+410 
-418 EEVEV
+418 
-423 TAEAEESEEVE
+423 
-434 VTAETEEFEE
+434 
-444 VKVIAE
+444 IAE
-450 AEESEEAEVTTETE
+450 VEESEEAEV
-464 ESEEV
+464 
-469 EEIAET
+469 IAE
-475 EESEE
+475 
-480 VEEIAE
+480 V
-486 AEESEE
+486 EESEE

-500 ESEEVEVTTETEESE
+500 ESEE
-515 EVEVTAE
+515 A
-522 TEESEEVE
+522 
-530 VTAEAE
+530 
-536 ESEEV
+536 
-541 EVTAETEEF
+541 
-550 EEVKVIAEAEESE
+550 
-563 EAEVTTETEES
+563 
-574 EEVEEIAETEE
+574 
-585 SEEVEEIA
+585 
-593 EAEESEEVEVI
+593 EVI
-604 AEAEE
+604 AEINAPV
-609 SEEVEV
+609 VETFV
-615 TTETEESEEVEVT
+615 
-628 AETEESEEVEVTA
+628 AL
-641 EAEESE
+641 
-647 EVEVTAETEEFEEVK
+647 
-662 VIAEAEESEEV
+662 
-673 EEIAEA
+673 EEIQQE
-679 EESEVEAFVELE
+679 
-691 ETQPEM
+691 
-697 VLDEAIEQKSEFI
+697 DEAIEQKSEFI
-710 HVAEADEQTKKDVQS
+710 YVAEADEQTKKDVQS
-725 FANVLIAETEE
+725 FADVLIAE
-736 NKLVVEEALV
+736 
-746 AEEQPVVEEAPIAEG
+746 EQ
-761 KPVVEEAPVAE
+761 PVVEEAPVAE
-772 EQLVVEEALVAEEQ
+772 EQQVVEEAPVVEEQSVVEEAPVVEEQPVAEETPVAEEQ
-786 PVVEEAPIAE
+786 PVV
-796 GKSVV
+796 
-801 EEAPVAEEQLVVEET
+801 Q
-816 TIAEEKPVVP
+816 

-849 TRLMERHAARTSVMQ
+849 TRLMERHAARANAMQ
-864 PSMGERVENKPVH
+864 PSANVRVENKPVQQEVAEP
-877 QVEESPVQQV
+877 QVEERPVQQV
-887 VVESRVE
+887 VAKPQVE
-894 EQPVKQVV
+894 EHPVQQVV
-902 VDPQVEEQPMQQ
+902 AKPQVEEQTMQQ
-914 VVVEPQVEEQP
+914 VVAEPQVEERPVQQEVAEPQVEEQP
-925 MQQVVVEPQVKE
+925 MQQVVA
-937 QPMQQVVVEPQV
+937 EPQV
-949 EVQPM
+949 EERPV
-954 QQVVVEPQVKEQP
+954 QQVVAEPQVEEHP
-967 MQQVVVEPQVKEQPM
+967 VQQVVA
-982 QQVVVE
+982 E
-988 PQVEEQLGQQ
+988 PQVEEQ
-998 MVVESQVEEKP
+998 P
-1009 MQQVVVEQVQKPIS
+1009 IQQVVVEQVQKPIS

-1043 VLQTPPT
+1043 VLHTPPT

-1060 IPRQAALD
+1060 IPQQSALD
-1068 NKEWLEEQKELLDT
+1068 NTEWLEEQKELLDT

-1241 APYNSVPHLVAPVI
+1241 APYNAVPHLVAPVI

-1431 NYLFQQEDLLAK
+1431 NYLFKQEDLLAK
-1443 TEQSESEDELFFDA
+1443 TEQAESEDELFFEA

-1482 AARLIEEMESQG
+1482 AARLIEEMQSQG

>member
-51 AGKCRFPLIPDD
+51 AGKCRFPLVPDN
-63 GFDEDDVREQPR
+63 GFDEEDESEVNR
-75 FEEQHVQSGVY
+75 FEEQPVQGVAY
-86 EDQPTQR
+86 EEPTAQR

-108 VATYEEPEVQYEPD
+108 VSTYEEPEVQYEPVR
-122 PEPVVKKVSVP
+122 ESVVKKASAP
-133 SQESSRRPFRPTE
+133 SQESNRRPFRPTE

-164 KQEEEKEREDLEISV
+164 KQEEVKEREDLEISV
-179 EGKSVV
+179 EGKAVV
-185 DAWLEKKGYTLS
+185 DAWLEKKGYKLS
-197 AFSEG
+197 DFSEG
-202 QTTTPSS
+202 QATSS
-209 SGRAGNQQEEQNH
+209 APGEVVEQKGQQ

-239 YEIERQEPVVEEK
+239 YEIERQVPLVEEK
-252 EVVQEINTPQEVS
+252 EVIKEMSTPQEVS
-265 ADEFLHKTIAERT
+265 ADELLHKTVAEQM
-278 EDAGKEKDV
+278 ESAKLEKDV
-287 VVSNENSLQEELVDS
+287 VVLNENNLQEELVAS
-302 QVEHEDTI
+302 KVEHEDTI
-310 LAEEMKCNT
+310 LSEEIKRNT
-319 EIEKQTSEESVI
+319 EIKQPTIEVEQQAPEESVI

-343 VEIPEEFAEIAETEE
+343 VEIPEELEEVEVITETEELEEVEVIAETEE
-358 PEVEV
+358 PEEVEV
-363 TAETEES
+363 IAEAEELEEVEVIAETEES
-370 EEVEVTA
+370 EEVEVIA

-399 TAETEESEEVE
+399 ITETEESEEVEVIVETEELEEVEVIAETEESEEVE
-410 VTAETEES
+410 V
-418 EEVEV
+418 
-423 TAEAEESEEVE
+423 
-434 VTAETEEFEE
+434 
-444 VKVIAE
+444 
-450 AEESEEAEVTTETE
+450 
-464 ESEEV
+464 
-469 EEIAET
+469 IAET
-475 EESEE
+475 
-480 VEEIAE
+480 
-486 AEESEE
+486 EESEE

-500 ESEEVEVTTETEESE
+500 ESEEVEVITETEELE
-515 EVEVTAE
+515 EVEVIVETEELEEVEVIAE

-530 VTAEAE
+530 V
-536 ESEEV
+536 
-541 EVTAETEEF
+541 
-550 EEVKVIAEAEESE
+550 
-563 EAEVTTETEES
+563 
-574 EEVEEIAETEE
+574 IAETEE
-585 SEEVEEIA
+585 SEEVEVIA
-593 EAEESEEVEVI
+593 ETEELEEVEVI
-604 AEAEE
+604 AETEE
-609 SEEVEV
+609 LEEVEV
-615 TTETEESEEVEVT
+615 IAETEELEEVEVI
-628 AETEESEEVEVTA
+628 AETEELEEVEVI
-641 EAEESE
+641 
-647 EVEVTAETEEFEEVK
+647 AETKAPVVETFV
-662 VIAEAEESEEV
+662 AL
-673 EEIAEA
+673 EEIQQED
-679 EESEVEAFVELE
+679 EV
-691 ETQPEM
+691 
-697 VLDEAIEQKSEFI
+697 IEQNSEFI
-710 HVAEADEQTKKDVQS
+710 HVAEADEQTKNDVQS

-736 NKLVVEEALV
+736 NKQVVEEVPV
-746 AEEQPVVEEAPIAEG
+746 AEEQPVV
-761 KPVVEEAPVAE
+761 K
-772 EQLVVEEALVAEEQ
+772 
-786 PVVEEAPIAE
+786 
-796 GKSVV
+796 
-801 EEAPVAEEQLVVEET
+801 
-816 TIAEEKPVVP
+816 

-849 TRLMERHAARTSVMQ
+849 TRLMERHAARANAMQ
-864 PSMGERVENKPVH
+864 PSANVRVENKPVQQEVAEP

-887 VVESRVE
+887 VAE
-894 EQPVKQVV
+894 
-902 VDPQVEEQPMQQ
+902 PQVEERLEQQ

-925 MQQVVVEPQVKE
+925 MQQVVA
-937 QPMQQVVVEPQV
+937 
-949 EVQPM
+949 
-954 QQVVVEPQVKEQP
+954 
-967 MQQVVVEPQVKEQPM
+967 
-982 QQVVVE
+982 E
-988 PQVEEQLGQQ
+988 PQVEEQ
-998 MVVESQVEEKP
+998 P
-1009 MQQVVVEQVQKPIS
+1009 MQQVVVEQVQKSIS
-1023 STEVQEK
+1023 STEPTEK

-1043 VLQTPPT
+1043 VLHTPPT

-1060 IPRQAALD
+1060 IPQQSALD
-1068 NKEWLEEQKELLDT
+1068 NTEWLDEQKELLDT

-1262 AALKWAVEEMERR
+1262 AALKWAVDEMERR

-1288 RYNTIVSERE
+1288 RYNTIVSERD

-1419 KTVDHVKKQMKP
+1419 KTVDHVRKQMKP
-1431 NYLFQQEDLLAK
+1431 NYLFKQEDLLAK
-1443 TEQSESEDELFFDA
+1443 TEQAESEDELFFDA

>member
-1 MLDWMK
+1 M
-7 KLFNKEEEQTAMNK
+7 
-21 EVPKQIES
+21 EV
-29 QPKIPRVNHYTEARE
+29 
-44 AQMASRN
+44 
-51 AGKCRFPLIPDD
+51 
-63 GFDEDDVREQPR
+63 
-75 FEEQHVQSGVY
+75 
-86 EDQPTQR
+86 
-93 GIKVERSRRPYVEKV
+93 
-108 VATYEEPEVQYEPD
+108 
-122 PEPVVKKVSVP
+122 
-133 SQESSRRPFRPTE
+133 
-146 MISPIYGYNRP
+146 
-157 SVEKKVE
+157 
-164 KQEEEKEREDLEISV
+164 
-179 EGKSVV
+179 
-185 DAWLEKKGYTLS
+185 
-197 AFSEG
+197 
-202 QTTTPSS
+202 
-209 SGRAGNQQEEQNH
+209 
-222 SKKEEKSVVDQ
+222 
-233 WLEKNG
+233 
-239 YEIERQEPVVEEK
+239 
-252 EVVQEINTPQEVS
+252 
-265 ADEFLHKTIAERT
+265 IAE
-278 EDAGKEKDV
+278 
-287 VVSNENSLQEELVDS
+287 
-302 QVEHEDTI
+302 
-310 LAEEMKCNT
+310 
-319 EIEKQTSEESVI
+319 
-331 VKAEEKLEETII
+331 
-343 VEIPEEFAEIAETEE
+343 P
-358 PEVEV
+358 
-363 TAETEES
+363 
-370 EEVEVTA
+370 
-377 ETEESEEVEVIAEAE
+377 EESEEVEVIAEPE
-392 ESEEVEV
+392 ESEEVE
-399 TAETEESEEVE
+399 A
-410 VTAETEES
+410 
-418 EEVEV
+418 
-423 TAEAEESEEVE
+423 
-434 VTAETEEFEE
+434 
-444 VKVIAE
+444 IAE
-450 AEESEEAEVTTETE
+450 AEERK
-464 ESEEV
+464 
-469 EEIAET
+469 
-475 EESEE
+475 
-480 VEEIAE
+480 
-486 AEESEE
+486 E
-492 VEVIAEAE
+492 VEVIAETEAP
-500 ESEEVEVTTETEESE
+500 EEVEPV
-515 EVEVTAE
+515 V
-522 TEESEEVE
+522 
-530 VTAEAE
+530 
-536 ESEEV
+536 
-541 EVTAETEEF
+541 
-550 EEVKVIAEAEESE
+550 
-563 EAEVTTETEES
+563 
-574 EEVEEIAETEE
+574 
-585 SEEVEEIA
+585 
-593 EAEESEEVEVI
+593 
-604 AEAEE
+604 
-609 SEEVEV
+609 
-615 TTETEESEEVEVT
+615 
-628 AETEESEEVEVTA
+628 
-641 EAEESE
+641 
-647 EVEVTAETEEFEEVK
+647 
-662 VIAEAEESEEV
+662 
-673 EEIAEA
+673 
-679 EESEVEAFVELE
+679 LE
-691 ETQPEM
+691 ETQQEM
-697 VLDEAIEQKSEFI
+697 VLNEAIEQKNEFI

-725 FANVLIAETEE
+725 FADVLITEE
-736 NKLVVEEALV
+736 QLVVEEQPV
-746 AEEQPVVEEAPIAEG
+746 AEETPIVEEQ
-761 KPVVEEAPVAE
+761 PVVEEAPVAE
-772 EQLVVEEALVAEEQ
+772 EQPVVEETPVAEEQ
-786 PVVEEAPIAE
+786 SVVEEAPI
-796 GKSVV
+796 V
-801 EEAPVAEEQLVVEET
+801 EEQ
-816 TIAEEKPVVP
+816 PVVQ

-849 TRLMERHAARTSVMQ
+849 TRLMERHAARTNAMQ
-864 PSMGERVENKPVH
+864 PSMSERVENKSVH
-877 QVEESPVQQV
+877 QVEEKPMQQVVVEPQVEEQPVQQV
-887 VVESRVE
+887 VVEEPQAEEQPMQQVVEEPQVE
-894 EQPVKQVV
+894 EQPIQQVVEEPQVEEQPMQQVVEEPQAEEQPMQQVVEEPQVEEQPIQQVV
-902 VDPQVEEQPMQQ
+902 VEPQVEEQPMQQVVEEPQAEEQPMQQ

-925 MQQVVVEPQVKE
+925 MQQVVEPQVE
-937 QPMQQVVVEPQV
+937 ERPVQQVVVE
-949 EVQPM
+949 
-954 QQVVVEPQVKEQP
+954 
-967 MQQVVVEPQVKEQPM
+967 
-982 QQVVVE
+982 
-988 PQVEEQLGQQ
+988 
-998 MVVESQVEEKP
+998 SQ
-1009 MQQVVVEQVQKPIS
+1009 QVQKPIS
-1023 STEVQEK
+1023 STEVEEK
-1030 AYVVNQRENDMRN
+1030 AYVVNQRENDVRN

-1050 YTVPPLALLS
+1050 YTIPPLTLLS
-1060 IPRQAALD
+1060 IPQQAALD
-1068 NKEWLEEQKELLDT
+1068 NTEWLEEQKELLDT

-1431 NYLFQQEDLLAK
+1431 NYLFKQEDLLAK
-1443 TEQSESEDELFFDA
+1443 TEQAESEDELFLDA

-1494 IISEARGTKPRDVLI
+1494 IISEGRGTKPRDVLI

>member
-51 AGKCRFPLIPDD
+51 AGKCRFPLVPDN
-63 GFDEDDVREQPR
+63 GFDEEDESEVNR
-75 FEEQHVQSGVY
+75 FEEQPVQGVTY
-86 EDQPTQR
+86 EEPTAQR

-108 VATYEEPEVQYEPD
+108 VSTYEEPEVQYEPVR
-122 PEPVVKKVSVP
+122 ESVVKKASAP
-133 SQESSRRPFRPTE
+133 SQESNRRPFRPTE

-157 SVEKKVE
+157 SVEKKEE
-164 KQEEEKEREDLEISV
+164 KQEEVKEREDLEISV

-197 AFSEG
+197 DFSEG
-202 QTTTPSS
+202 QATSS
-209 SGRAGNQQEEQNH
+209 ASGEVVEQQGQQ

-239 YEIERQEPVVEEK
+239 YEIERQVPLVEEK
-252 EVVQEINTPQEVS
+252 EVIQEMSTPQEVP
-265 ADEFLHKTIAERT
+265 ADELLHKTVAEQM
-278 EDAGKEKDV
+278 ESAKLEKDV
-287 VVSNENSLQEELVDS
+287 VVLNENNLQEELVAS
-302 QVEHEDTI
+302 KVEHEDTI
-310 LAEEMKCNT
+310 LSEEIKRNT
-319 EIEKQTSEESVI
+319 EIKQPTIEVEKQALEESVI

-343 VEIPEEFAEIAETEE
+343 VEIPEEVSQVEVIAETEE
-358 PEVEV
+358 LEEVVMETEAPEEVEV
-363 TAETEES
+363 IAEAEESEEAEVIAETEES
-370 EEVEVTA
+370 EEVEVIAEAEESEEAEVIA

-399 TAETEESEEVE
+399 IAEVEESEEAEVIAETEESEEVE
-410 VTAETEES
+410 V
-418 EEVEV
+418 
-423 TAEAEESEEVE
+423 
-434 VTAETEEFEE
+434 
-444 VKVIAE
+444 IAE
-450 AEESEEAEVTTETE
+450 INAPVVETFVALEDIQQEA
-464 ESEEV
+464 
-469 EEIAET
+469 
-475 EESEE
+475 
-480 VEEIAE
+480 
-486 AEESEE
+486 
-492 VEVIAEAE
+492 
-500 ESEEVEVTTETEESE
+500 
-515 EVEVTAE
+515 
-522 TEESEEVE
+522 
-530 VTAEAE
+530 
-536 ESEEV
+536 
-541 EVTAETEEF
+541 
-550 EEVKVIAEAEESE
+550 
-563 EAEVTTETEES
+563 
-574 EEVEEIAETEE
+574 
-585 SEEVEEIA
+585 
-593 EAEESEEVEVI
+593 
-604 AEAEE
+604 
-609 SEEVEV
+609 
-615 TTETEESEEVEVT
+615 
-628 AETEESEEVEVTA
+628 
-641 EAEESE
+641 
-647 EVEVTAETEEFEEVK
+647 
-662 VIAEAEESEEV
+662 
-673 EEIAEA
+673 
-679 EESEVEAFVELE
+679 
-691 ETQPEM
+691 
-697 VLDEAIEQKSEFI
+697 EAIEQKSEFI

-725 FANVLIAETEE
+725 FADVLI
-736 NKLVVEEALV
+736 
-746 AEEQPVVEEAPIAEG
+746 AEEQPVVEEAPI
-761 KPVVEEAPVAE
+761 VEE
-772 EQLVVEEALVAEEQ
+772 Q
-786 PVVEEAPIAE
+786 
-796 GKSVV
+796 SVV
-801 EEAPVAEEQLVVEET
+801 EEAPVAEEQRVVEEAPVVEEQSVVEEAPVVEEQSVVEEAPV
-816 TIAEEKPVVP
+816 AEEQRVVEEAPVVEEQP
-826 KEEPKREKKRHVPFN
+826 VAEETPVAEEQPVVQKEEPKREKKRHVPFN

-849 TRLMERHAARTSVMQ
+849 TRLMERHAARANAMQ
-864 PSMGERVENKPVH
+864 PSANVRVENKPVQQEVAEP
-877 QVEESPVQQV
+877 QVEEHPVQQVAAEPQVEEHPVQQV
-887 VVESRVE
+887 VVES
-894 EQPVKQVV
+894 
-902 VDPQVEEQPMQQ
+902 QVEEHPMQQ
-914 VVVEPQVEEQP
+914 VVAEPQVEEQP
-925 MQQVVVEPQVKE
+925 IQQI
-937 QPMQQVVVEPQV
+937 
-949 EVQPM
+949 
-954 QQVVVEPQVKEQP
+954 
-967 MQQVVVEPQVKEQPM
+967 
-982 QQVVVE
+982 
-988 PQVEEQLGQQ
+988 
-998 MVVESQVEEKP
+998 
-1009 MQQVVVEQVQKPIS
+1009 VVEQVQKPIS

-1043 VLQTPPT
+1043 VLHTPPT

-1060 IPRQAALD
+1060 IPQQSALD
-1068 NKEWLEEQKELLDT
+1068 NTEWLEEQKELLDT

-1431 NYLFQQEDLLAK
+1431 NYLFKQEDLLAK
-1443 TEQSESEDELFFDA
+1443 TEQAESEDELFFEA

-1482 AARLIEEMESQG
+1482 AARLIEEMQSQG

>member
-21 EVPKQIES
+21 EVPKQVES

-51 AGKCRFPLIPDD
+51 AGKCRFPLVPDN
-63 GFDEDDVREQPR
+63 GFDEEDVIETGH
-75 FEEQHVQSGVY
+75 FEEQPVQAVTY
-86 EDQPTQR
+86 ENEPIQR
-93 GIKVERSRRPYVEKV
+93 GIKVERSRRQYVEKV
-108 VATYEEPEVQYEPD
+108 VSTYEEPEMQYEPER
-122 PEPVVKKVSVP
+122 EPVVKKASTP
-133 SQESSRRPFRPTE
+133 AQESNRRPFRPTE

-157 SVEKKVE
+157 SVEKKEE
-164 KQEEEKEREDLEISV
+164 KQEEVKEREDLEISV

-197 AFSEG
+197 DFSEG
-202 QTTTPSS
+202 QAQTSS
-209 SGRAGNQQEEQNH
+209 SHRAANEQGEQQYEE

-239 YEIERQEPVVEEK
+239 YEIERQEPIVEEK
-252 EVVQEINTPQEVS
+252 EVVQEMSAPQEVP
-265 ADEFLHKTIAERT
+265 AAELLHETIAERM
-278 EDAGKEKDV
+278 EGAKQESDV
-287 VVSNENSLQEELVDS
+287 VDKNILQEELVDS
-302 QVEHEDTI
+302 KVEHEDTI
-310 LAEEMKCNT
+310 LSEEIKRST
-319 EIEKQTSEESVI
+319 EIEQPTIEVEKQAPEESVI
-331 VKAEEKLEETII
+331 VKAEEKLEETIV
-343 VEIPEEFAEIAETEE
+343 VEIPEEVEVIAEAEEPEEVEVIAEAEESEEVEVIAETEE
-358 PEVEV
+358 PEEVEV
-363 TAETEES
+363 IAEAEESEEVEVIAETEEQEEVEVIAETEES
-370 EEVEVTA
+370 EEVEVIA

-392 ESEEVEV
+392 EL
-399 TAETEESEEVE
+399 
-410 VTAETEES
+410 
-418 EEVEV
+418 
-423 TAEAEESEEVE
+423 
-434 VTAETEEFEE
+434 
-444 VKVIAE
+444 
-450 AEESEEAEVTTETE
+450 
-464 ESEEV
+464 
-469 EEIAET
+469 
-475 EESEE
+475 
-480 VEEIAE
+480 
-486 AEESEE
+486 EE

-500 ESEEVEVTTETEESE
+500 EL
-515 EVEVTAE
+515 
-522 TEESEEVE
+522 
-530 VTAEAE
+530 
-536 ESEEV
+536 
-541 EVTAETEEF
+541 
-550 EEVKVIAEAEESE
+550 
-563 EAEVTTETEES
+563 
-574 EEVEEIAETEE
+574 
-585 SEEVEEIA
+585 
-593 EAEESEEVEVI
+593 EEVEVI
-604 AEAEE
+604 AETEE
-609 SEEVEV
+609 PEEVEV
-615 TTETEESEEVEVT
+615 IAEVE
-628 AETEESEEVEVTA
+628 EPE
-641 EAEESE
+641 EAE
-647 EVEVTAETEEFEEVK
+647 
-662 VIAEAEESEEV
+662 VIAEAEELEEV
-673 EEIAEA
+673 EPVA
-679 EESEVEAFVELE
+679 LE
-691 ETQPEM
+691 EMQQEM
-697 VLDEAIEQKSEFI
+697 VLNEAIEQKNEFI

-725 FANVLIAETEE
+725 FADVLIAEEQR
-736 NKLVVEEALV
+736 VVEEAPIAEEQPV
-746 AEEQPVVEEAPIAEG
+746 AEETSVVEEQPVVEEAPIAEEQPVAEEAPIAEEQPVVEEAPIAE
-761 KPVVEEAPVAE
+761 
-772 EQLVVEEALVAEEQ
+772 EQ
-786 PVVEEAPIAE
+786 PVV
-796 GKSVV
+796 
-801 EEAPVAEEQLVVEET
+801 Q
-816 TIAEEKPVVP
+816 

-849 TRLMERHAARTSVMQ
+849 ARLMERHASRTNAMQ
-864 PSMGERVENKPVH
+864 PSMSERVENKPVH
-877 QVEESPVQQV
+877 QVEEQ
-887 VVESRVE
+887 
-894 EQPVKQVV
+894 
-902 VDPQVEEQPMQQ
+902 PQVEEKPMQQVIVEPQVEEKQMQQVVEPQVEEKPMQQ

-925 MQQVVVEPQVKE
+925 MQQVMVEPQVEE
-937 QPMQQVVVEPQV
+937 QPMQQVV
-949 EVQPM
+949 
-954 QQVVVEPQVKEQP
+954 
-967 MQQVVVEPQVKEQPM
+967 
-982 QQVVVE
+982 E
-988 PQVEEQLGQQ
+988 PQVEEAQP
-998 MVVESQVEEKP
+998 V
-1009 MQQVVVEQVQKPIS
+1009 QQVVAEQVQKPIS
-1023 STEVQEK
+1023 STEVEEK
-1030 AYVVNQRENDMRN
+1030 AYVVNQRENDVRN

-1050 YTVPPLALLS
+1050 YTIPSLTLLS
-1060 IPRQAALD
+1060 IPQQAALD
-1068 NKEWLEEQKELLDT
+1068 NTEWLEEQKELLDT

-1288 RYNTIVSERE
+1288 RYNTIVSGRE

-1431 NYLFQQEDLLAK
+1431 NYLFKQEDLLAK
-1443 TEQSESEDELFFDA
+1443 TEQAESEDELFLDA

-1494 IISEARGTKPRDVLI
+1494 IISEGRGTKPRDVLI

>member
-7 KLFNKEEEQTAMNK
+7 KLFNKEEEQTAINK

-51 AGKCRFPLIPDD
+51 AGKCRFPLVPDN
-63 GFDEDDVREQPR
+63 GFDEEDVIATGH
-75 FEEQHVQSGVY
+75 FEEQPVQVVTY
-86 EDQPTQR
+86 ENQPTQR
-93 GIKVERSRRPYVEKV
+93 GVKVERSRRQYVEKV
-108 VATYEEPEVQYEPD
+108 VSTYEEPEVQYEPER
-122 PEPVVKKVSVP
+122 EPVVKKASAP
-133 SQESSRRPFRPTE
+133 SQESNRRPFRPTE

-164 KQEEEKEREDLEISV
+164 KQEEKKEREDLEISV

-197 AFSEG
+197 DFSEG
-202 QTTTPSS
+202 QATNSFS
-209 SGRAGNQQEEQNH
+209 HEGIDQRDQQN
-222 SKKEEKSVVDQ
+222 KKEEKSVVDR

-239 YEIERQEPVVEEK
+239 YEIESQEPIVEEK
-252 EVVQEINTPQEVS
+252 EVVQEISAQQAVPAGEVP
-265 ADEFLHKTIAERT
+265 HQTIAERM
-278 EDAGKEKDV
+278 EDAKQESDV
-287 VVSNENSLQEELVDS
+287 VAKNILQTELVDS
-302 QVEHEDTI
+302 KVEHEDTI
-310 LAEEMKCNT
+310 LSEETKRNT
-319 EIEKQTSEESVI
+319 EIEQPTIEVEKQAPEESVI

-343 VEIPEEFAEIAETEE
+343 VEIPEEVEVIAETE
-358 PEVEV
+358 
-363 TAETEES
+363 AR
-370 EEVEVTA
+370 
-377 ETEESEEVEVIAEAE
+377 EEVEVIAEAE

-399 TAETEESEEVE
+399 IAETEESEEVE
-410 VTAETEES
+410 VIAETEES

-423 TAEAEESEEVE
+423 
-434 VTAETEEFEE
+434 
-444 VKVIAE
+444 
-450 AEESEEAEVTTETE
+450 
-464 ESEEV
+464 
-469 EEIAET
+469 IAET

-480 VEEIAE
+480 VEVIAETEAREEVEVIAETEAREEVEVIAE

-500 ESEEVEVTTETEESE
+500 ESEEVEVI
-515 EVEVTAE
+515 AE

-530 VTAEAE
+530 VIAETEAP
-536 ESEEV
+536 EEV
-541 EVTAETEEF
+541 EV
-550 EEVKVIAEAEESE
+550 
-563 EAEVTTETEES
+563 
-574 EEVEEIAETEE
+574 
-585 SEEVEEIA
+585 IA

-609 SEEVEV
+609 LEEVEV
-615 TTETEESEEVEVT
+615 ITETEAPE
-628 AETEESEEVEVTA
+628 
-641 EAEESE
+641 EAEP
-647 EVEVTAETEEFEEVK
+647 VA
-662 VIAEAEESEEV
+662 
-673 EEIAEA
+673 
-679 EESEVEAFVELE
+679 LE
-691 ETQPEM
+691 ETQQEM
-697 VLDEAIEQKSEFI
+697 VLNEAIEQTNEFI
-710 HVAEADEQTKKDVQS
+710 HVAEAEEQAKKDVQS
-725 FANVLIAETEE
+725 FADVLIAEEQR
-736 NKLVVEEALV
+736 VVEEAPI
-746 AEEQPVVEEAPIAEG
+746 AEEQPVVEEAPIE
-761 KPVVEEAPVAE
+761 
-772 EQLVVEEALVAEEQ
+772 EEQ
-786 PVVEEAPIAE
+786 PIV
-796 GKSVV
+796 
-801 EEAPVAEEQLVVEET
+801 Q
-816 TIAEEKPVVP
+816 

-849 TRLMERHAARTSVMQ
+849 TRLMERHAARVNAMQ
-864 PSMGERVENKPVH
+864 SSMSERVENKPVQ
-877 QVEESPVQQV
+877 QVEEAPVQQVVVEPQVEEKPIQQV

-894 EQPVKQVV
+894 EQPVQQEVV
-902 VDPQVEEQPMQQ
+902 EPQVEEKPMQQ
-914 VVVEPQVEEQP
+914 VVVEPQVEEKP
-925 MQQVVVEPQVKE
+925 IQQVVVESRVEE
-937 QPMQQVVVEPQV
+937 QPVQQE
-949 EVQPM
+949 
-954 QQVVVEPQVKEQP
+954 
-967 MQQVVVEPQVKEQPM
+967 
-982 QQVVVE
+982 VVE
-988 PQVEEQLGQQ
+988 PQVEETPMQQ
-998 MVVESQVEEKP
+998 VAVDPQVEEKTV
-1009 MQQVVVEQVQKPIS
+1009 QQVVAEQVHKPIS

-1050 YTVPPLALLS
+1050 YAIPPLTLLS
-1060 IPRQAALD
+1060 IPQQAALD
-1068 NKEWLEEQKELLDT
+1068 NTEWLDEQKELLDT

-1288 RYNTIVSERE
+1288 RYNTIVSGRE

-1419 KTVDHVKKQMKP
+1419 KTVDHVRKQMKP
-1431 NYLFQQEDLLAK
+1431 NYLFKQEDLLAK
-1443 TEQSESEDELFFDA
+1443 TEQAESEDELFFDA

-1494 IISEARGTKPRDVLI
+1494 IISEGRGTKPRDVLI

>member
-7 KLFNKEEEQTAMNK
+7 KLFNKGEEQTAMNK

-51 AGKCRFPLIPDD
+51 AGKCRFPLVPDN
-63 GFDEDDVREQPR
+63 GFDEEDESEVNR
-75 FEEQHVQSGVY
+75 FEEQPVQGVTY
-86 EDQPTQR
+86 EEPTAQR

-108 VATYEEPEVQYEPD
+108 VSTYEEPEVQYEPVR
-122 PEPVVKKVSVP
+122 ESVVKKASAP
-133 SQESSRRPFRPTE
+133 SQESNRRPFRPTE

-157 SVEKKVE
+157 SVEKKEE
-164 KQEEEKEREDLEISV
+164 KQEEVKEREDLEISV

-185 DAWLEKKGYTLS
+185 DAWLEKKGYKLS
-197 AFSEG
+197 DFSEG
-202 QTTTPSS
+202 QAPTSS
-209 SGRAGNQQEEQNH
+209 SHRAANQQGEQQYEEN
-222 SKKEEKSVVDQ
+222 KKEEKSVVDQ

-239 YEIERQEPVVEEK
+239 YEIERQVPLVEEK
-252 EVVQEINTPQEVS
+252 EVVQEMSTPQEVS
-265 ADEFLHKTIAERT
+265 ADELLHKTVAEQM
-278 EDAGKEKDV
+278 ESAKLEKDV
-287 VVSNENSLQEELVDS
+287 VVLNENNLQEELVAS
-302 QVEHEDTI
+302 KVEHEDTI
-310 LAEEMKCNT
+310 LSEEIKRNT
-319 EIEKQTSEESVI
+319 EIKQPTIEVEKQAPEESVI

-343 VEIPEEFAEIAETEE
+343 VEIPEEVSKVEVIAETEE
-358 PEVEV
+358 LEEVVMETEAPEEVEAEGSEEVEV
-363 TAETEES
+363 IAETKEPEEVVMETEEVEVIAEAEEVEVIAETEELEEVVMETEAPEEVEAEGSEEVEVIAETKEPEEVVMETEEVEVIAEAKES
-370 EEVEVTA
+370 EEVEVIA
-377 ETEESEEVEVIAEAE
+377 ETEESEEVEVIAEAK

-399 TAETEESEEVE
+399 
-410 VTAETEES
+410 
-418 EEVEV
+418 
-423 TAEAEESEEVE
+423 
-434 VTAETEEFEE
+434 
-444 VKVIAE
+444 
-450 AEESEEAEVTTETE
+450 
-464 ESEEV
+464 
-469 EEIAET
+469 IAET
-475 EESEE
+475 
-480 VEEIAE
+480 
-486 AEESEE
+486 EESEE
-492 VEVIAEAE
+492 VEVIAEAK
-500 ESEEVEVTTETEESE
+500 ESEEVEVIAEAKESE
-515 EVEVTAE
+515 EVEV
-522 TEESEEVE
+522 
-530 VTAEAE
+530 
-536 ESEEV
+536 
-541 EVTAETEEF
+541 
-550 EEVKVIAEAEESE
+550 
-563 EAEVTTETEES
+563 
-574 EEVEEIAETEE
+574 IAET
-585 SEEVEEIA
+585 
-593 EAEESEEVEVI
+593 EESEEVEVI
-604 AEAEE
+604 AEAKEL
-609 SEEVEV
+609 EEVE
-615 TTETEESEEVEVT
+615 
-628 AETEESEEVEVTA
+628 
-641 EAEESE
+641 
-647 EVEVTAETEEFEEVK
+647 
-662 VIAEAEESEEV
+662 VIAEAEETEV
-673 EEIAEA
+673 IAETKAPVVETFVALEEIQQE
-679 EESEVEAFVELE
+679 
-691 ETQPEM
+691 
-697 VLDEAIEQKSEFI
+697 DEAIEQKSEFI

-736 NKLVVEEALV
+736 NRRVVEEAQV
-746 AEEQPVVEEAPIAEG
+746 AEEQRVVEEAPVVEEQRVVEETPIAEEQPVV
-761 KPVVEEAPVAE
+761 
-772 EQLVVEEALVAEEQ
+772 Q
-786 PVVEEAPIAE
+786 
-796 GKSVV
+796 
-801 EEAPVAEEQLVVEET
+801 
-816 TIAEEKPVVP
+816 

-849 TRLMERHAARTSVMQ
+849 TRLMERHAARANAMQ
-864 PSMGERVENKPVH
+864 PSANVRVENKPVQQEVAEP
-877 QVEESPVQQV
+877 QVEERPVQQV
-887 VVESRVE
+887 VAE
-894 EQPVKQVV
+894 
-902 VDPQVEEQPMQQ
+902 PQVEERPVQQVVAEPQVEENPMQQ
-914 VVVEPQVEEQP
+914 VVVEPQVEERP
-925 MQQVVVEPQVKE
+925 V
-937 QPMQQVVVEPQV
+937 
-949 EVQPM
+949 
-954 QQVVVEPQVKEQP
+954 
-967 MQQVVVEPQVKEQPM
+967 

-988 PQVEEQLGQQ
+988 PQVEERPVQQ
-998 MVVESQVEEKP
+998 VVVEPQVEERPVQQVVAEPQVEEQP

-1043 VLQTPPT
+1043 VLHTPPT

-1060 IPRQAALD
+1060 IPQQSALD
-1068 NKEWLEEQKELLDT
+1068 NTEWLEEQKELLDT

-1431 NYLFQQEDLLAK
+1431 NYLFKQEDLLAK
-1443 TEQSESEDELFFDA
+1443 TEQAESEDELFLDA

-1494 IISEARGTKPRDVLI
+1494 IISEGRGTKPRDVLI

>member
-1 MLDWMK
+1 
-7 KLFNKEEEQTAMNK
+7 
-21 EVPKQIES
+21 
-29 QPKIPRVNHYTEARE
+29 
-44 AQMASRN
+44 
-51 AGKCRFPLIPDD
+51 
-63 GFDEDDVREQPR
+63 
-75 FEEQHVQSGVY
+75 
-86 EDQPTQR
+86 
-93 GIKVERSRRPYVEKV
+93 
-108 VATYEEPEVQYEPD
+108 
-122 PEPVVKKVSVP
+122 
-133 SQESSRRPFRPTE
+133 
-146 MISPIYGYNRP
+146 
-157 SVEKKVE
+157 
-164 KQEEEKEREDLEISV
+164 
-179 EGKSVV
+179 
-185 DAWLEKKGYTLS
+185 
-197 AFSEG
+197 
-202 QTTTPSS
+202 
-209 SGRAGNQQEEQNH
+209 
-222 SKKEEKSVVDQ
+222 
-233 WLEKNG
+233 
-239 YEIERQEPVVEEK
+239 
-252 EVVQEINTPQEVS
+252 
-265 ADEFLHKTIAERT
+265 
-278 EDAGKEKDV
+278 
-287 VVSNENSLQEELVDS
+287 
-302 QVEHEDTI
+302 
-310 LAEEMKCNT
+310 
-319 EIEKQTSEESVI
+319 
-331 VKAEEKLEETII
+331 
-343 VEIPEEFAEIAETEE
+343 IAETEE
-358 PEVEV
+358 R
-363 TAETEES
+363 
-370 EEVEVTA
+370 
-377 ETEESEEVEVIAEAE
+377 EEVEVIAETE
-392 ESEEVEV
+392 EREEVEV
-399 TAETEESEEVE
+399 
-410 VTAETEES
+410 
-418 EEVEV
+418 
-423 TAEAEESEEVE
+423 
-434 VTAETEEFEE
+434 
-444 VKVIAE
+444 
-450 AEESEEAEVTTETE
+450 
-464 ESEEV
+464 
-469 EEIAET
+469 IAET
-475 EESEE
+475 EEREE
-480 VEEIAE
+480 VEVITE

-492 VEVIAEAE
+492 VEVIAE
-500 ESEEVEVTTETEESE
+500 TE
-515 EVEVTAE
+515 AP
-522 TEESEEVE
+522 
-530 VTAEAE
+530 
-536 ESEEV
+536 
-541 EVTAETEEF
+541 
-550 EEVKVIAEAEESE
+550 E
-563 EAEVTTETEES
+563 EAEPV
-574 EEVEEIAETEE
+574 A
-585 SEEVEEIA
+585 
-593 EAEESEEVEVI
+593 
-604 AEAEE
+604 
-609 SEEVEV
+609 
-615 TTETEESEEVEVT
+615 
-628 AETEESEEVEVTA
+628 
-641 EAEESE
+641 
-647 EVEVTAETEEFEEVK
+647 
-662 VIAEAEESEEV
+662 
-673 EEIAEA
+673 
-679 EESEVEAFVELE
+679 LE
-691 ETQPEM
+691 ETQQEM
-697 VLDEAIEQKSEFI
+697 LLNEVIEQKNEFI

-725 FANVLIAETEE
+725 FADVLIAEEQQ
-736 NKLVVEEALV
+736 VVEEALIAEERQV
-746 AEEQPVVEEAPIAEG
+746 EEEAVIAEEQQVVEEAAIAEEQQVEEEAVIAEEQQVKEEAPIAEEQQ
-761 KPVVEEAPVAE
+761 VVEETVIAEEQRVVEEAAIVEEQQVEEEAPVAE
-772 EQLVVEEALVAEEQ
+772 EQQVVEEAAIAEEQQVEEEAVIAEEQRVVEEAAIVEEQQVEEEAVIAEEQQVKEEAPIVEEQQVEEEAVIAEEQQVKEEAPIAEEQQVVEETPVAEEQ
-786 PVVEEAPIAE
+786 PVV
-796 GKSVV
+796 K
-801 EEAPVAEEQLVVEET
+801 
-816 TIAEEKPVVP
+816 

-849 TRLMERHAARTSVMQ
+849 TRLMERHAARANAMQ
-864 PSMGERVENKPVH
+864 SSKSERVENKPVQ
-877 QVEESPVQQV
+877 QVEETSVQQEVVKPQMEETSVQQEVVKPQMEEKPVQQAAVEPQVEEKPMQQMVVEPQVEEKPVQQV

-894 EQPVKQVV
+894 EKPVQQVV
-902 VDPQVEEQPMQQ
+902 VESRVEEKPVQQ
-914 VVVEPQVEEQP
+914 AAVEPQVEEKP
-925 MQQVVVEPQVKE
+925 VQQAA
-937 QPMQQVVVEPQV
+937 
-949 EVQPM
+949 
-954 QQVVVEPQVKEQP
+954 
-967 MQQVVVEPQVKEQPM
+967 
-982 QQVVVE
+982 VE
-988 PQVEEQLGQQ
+988 PQVEEKPVQQ
-998 MVVESQVEEKP
+998 VAVEPQVEERP
-1009 MQQVVVEQVQKPIS
+1009 VQQVVVEQVQKPIS

-1050 YTVPPLALLS
+1050 YAIPPLTLLS
-1060 IPRQAALD
+1060 IPQQAALD
-1068 NKEWLEEQKELLDT
+1068 NTEWLDEQKELLDT

-1431 NYLFQQEDLLAK
+1431 NYLFKQEDLLAK
-1443 TEQSESEDELFFDA
+1443 TEQAESEDELFFEA

-1482 AARLIEEMESQG
+1482 AARLIEEMQSQG

>member
-21 EVPKQIES
+21 EVPKQVES

-51 AGKCRFPLIPDD
+51 AGKCRFPLVPDN
-63 GFDEDDVREQPR
+63 GFDEEDVIETGH
-75 FEEQHVQSGVY
+75 FEEQPVQAVTY
-86 EDQPTQR
+86 ENQPIQR

-108 VATYEEPEVQYEPD
+108 VPTYEEPEVQYESER
-122 PEPVVKKVSVP
+122 EPVVKKASVS
-133 SQESSRRPFRPTE
+133 SQESNRRPFRPTE

-157 SVEKKVE
+157 SVEKKEE
-164 KQEEEKEREDLEISV
+164 KQEEVKEREDLEISV
-179 EGKSVV
+179 EGKAVV

-197 AFSEG
+197 DFSEG
-202 QTTTPSS
+202 QATISS
-209 SGRAGNQQEEQNH
+209 PNHEGVDQQDQQ

-239 YEIERQEPVVEEK
+239 YEIERQVPLVEEK
-252 EVVQEINTPQEVS
+252 EVVQEISTPQAVL
-265 ADEFLHKTIAERT
+265 ADELLHKTVAERM
-278 EDAGKEKDV
+278 EDAKQEKDV
-287 VVSNENSLQEELVDS
+287 VVLNENILQEKLVDS
-302 QVEHEDTI
+302 KVEHEDTI
-310 LAEEMKCNT
+310 LSEEIKRNT
-319 EIEKQTSEESVI
+319 EIEQPTIEVEKQAPEESVI

-343 VEIPEEFAEIAETEE
+343 VEIPEEL
-358 PEVEV
+358 
-363 TAETEES
+363 
-370 EEVEVTA
+370 EEVEA
-377 ETEESEEVEVIAEAE
+377 
-392 ESEEVEV
+392 
-399 TAETEESEEVE
+399 
-410 VTAETEES
+410 
-418 EEVEV
+418 
-423 TAEAEESEEVE
+423 
-434 VTAETEEFEE
+434 
-444 VKVIAE
+444 
-450 AEESEEAEVTTETE
+450 
-464 ESEEV
+464 
-469 EEIAET
+469 
-475 EESEE
+475 
-480 VEEIAE
+480 IAE

-500 ESEEVEVTTETEESE
+500 EPEEVEVIAEAEESEEVEVIAETEESE
-515 EVEVTAE
+515 EVEAVAEAEELEEVEAIAEEPEEVEAIAEAEELEEVEVIAEAEESEEVEAIAEAEVIAETEELEEVEAIVEVEAIAE

-530 VTAEAE
+530 V
-536 ESEEV
+536 
-541 EVTAETEEF
+541 
-550 EEVKVIAEAEESE
+550 IAEAEEP
-563 EAEVTTETEES
+563 
-574 EEVEEIAETEE
+574 EEVE
-585 SEEVEEIA
+585 VIA

-609 SEEVEV
+609 PEEVEV
-615 TTETEESEEVEVT
+615 IAEAEELEEVEVI
-628 AETEESEEVEVTA
+628 AEAEELEEVEVIA
-641 EAEESE
+641 EAEELE
-647 EVEVTAETEEFEEVK
+647 EVEAIAEAEELEEVE

-673 EEIAEA
+673 E
-679 EESEVEAFVELE
+679 AFVELE
-691 ETQPEM
+691 ESQQET
-697 VLDEAIEQKSEFI
+697 VLDEVMEKKSEFI

-725 FANVLIAETEE
+725 FADVLIAEEQR
-736 NKLVVEEALV
+736 VVEETPI
-746 AEEQPVVEEAPIAEG
+746 AEEQPVV
-761 KPVVEEAPVAE
+761 
-772 EQLVVEEALVAEEQ
+772 Q
-786 PVVEEAPIAE
+786 
-796 GKSVV
+796 
-801 EEAPVAEEQLVVEET
+801 
-816 TIAEEKPVVP
+816 

-849 TRLMERHAARTSVMQ
+849 TRLMERHAARANAMQ
-864 PSMGERVENKPVH
+864 SSMSERVESKPVQQ
-877 QVEESPVQQV
+877 QVKETPVQQV
-887 VVESRVE
+887 A
-894 EQPVKQVV
+894 
-902 VDPQVEEQPMQQ
+902 
-914 VVVEPQVEEQP
+914 VEPQVEETP
-925 MQQVVVEPQVKE
+925 VQQVA
-937 QPMQQVVVEPQV
+937 
-949 EVQPM
+949 
-954 QQVVVEPQVKEQP
+954 
-967 MQQVVVEPQVKEQPM
+967 
-982 QQVVVE
+982 VE
-988 PQVEEQLGQQ
+988 PQVEETLVQQ
-998 MVVESQVEEKP
+998 VAVEPQVEETLVQQVAVEPQVEEKPMQQVAVEPQVEGTLVQQVAVEPQVEEKP
-1009 MQQVVVEQVQKPIS
+1009 MQQVVVESQVGERPVQQVAVEPQVEEQPVQQVVVEQVQEPIS

-1030 AYVVNQRENDMRN
+1030 EYVVNQRENDMRN

-1050 YTVPPLALLS
+1050 YAIPPLTLLA
-1060 IPRQAALD
+1060 IPQQAALD
-1068 NKEWLEEQKELLDT
+1068 NTEWLEEQKELLDT

-1431 NYLFQQEDLLAK
+1431 NYLFKQEDLLAK
-1443 TEQSESEDELFFDA
+1443 TEQAESEDELFLDA

>member
-21 EVPKQIES
+21 EVPKQVES

-51 AGKCRFPLIPDD
+51 AGKCRFPLVPDN
-63 GFDEDDVREQPR
+63 GFDEEDVIETGH
-75 FEEQHVQSGVY
+75 FEEQPVQAVTY
-86 EDQPTQR
+86 ENEPIQR
-93 GIKVERSRRPYVEKV
+93 GIKVERSRRQYVEKV
-108 VATYEEPEVQYEPD
+108 VSTYEEPEMQYEPER
-122 PEPVVKKVSVP
+122 EPVVKKASTP
-133 SQESSRRPFRPTE
+133 AQESNRRPFRPTE

-157 SVEKKVE
+157 SVEKKEE
-164 KQEEEKEREDLEISV
+164 KQEEVKEREDLEISV

-197 AFSEG
+197 DFSEG
-202 QTTTPSS
+202 QAPTSS
-209 SGRAGNQQEEQNH
+209 SHRAANEQGERQYEE

-239 YEIERQEPVVEEK
+239 YEIERQEPIVEEK
-252 EVVQEINTPQEVS
+252 EVVQEMSAPQEVP
-265 ADEFLHKTIAERT
+265 AAELLHETIAERM
-278 EDAGKEKDV
+278 EGAKQESDV
-287 VVSNENSLQEELVDS
+287 VDKNILQEELVDS
-302 QVEHEDTI
+302 KVEHEDTI
-310 LAEEMKCNT
+310 LSEEIKRST
-319 EIEKQTSEESVI
+319 EIEQPTIEVEKQAPEESVI
-331 VKAEEKLEETII
+331 VKAEEKLEETIV
-343 VEIPEEFAEIAETEE
+343 VEIPEEVEVIAEAEE
-358 PEVEV
+358 PEEVEV
-363 TAETEES
+363 IAETEES
-370 EEVEVTA
+370 EEVEVIAETEESEEVEVIAETEESEEVEVIAETEELEEVEVTA
-377 ETEESEEVEVIAEAE
+377 ETEELEEVEVVAETEELEEVEVIAETEKLEELEEVEVIAEAE

-399 TAETEESEEVE
+399 
-410 VTAETEES
+410 
-418 EEVEV
+418 
-423 TAEAEESEEVE
+423 
-434 VTAETEEFEE
+434 
-444 VKVIAE
+444 
-450 AEESEEAEVTTETE
+450 
-464 ESEEV
+464 
-469 EEIAET
+469 IAET
-475 EESEE
+475 EAPEE
-480 VEEIAE
+480 VEPVA
-486 AEESEE
+486 
-492 VEVIAEAE
+492 
-500 ESEEVEVTTETEESE
+500 
-515 EVEVTAE
+515 
-522 TEESEEVE
+522 
-530 VTAEAE
+530 
-536 ESEEV
+536 
-541 EVTAETEEF
+541 
-550 EEVKVIAEAEESE
+550 
-563 EAEVTTETEES
+563 
-574 EEVEEIAETEE
+574 
-585 SEEVEEIA
+585 
-593 EAEESEEVEVI
+593 
-604 AEAEE
+604 
-609 SEEVEV
+609 
-615 TTETEESEEVEVT
+615 
-628 AETEESEEVEVTA
+628 
-641 EAEESE
+641 
-647 EVEVTAETEEFEEVK
+647 
-662 VIAEAEESEEV
+662 
-673 EEIAEA
+673 
-679 EESEVEAFVELE
+679 LE
-691 ETQPEM
+691 EMQQEM
-697 VLDEAIEQKSEFI
+697 VLNEAIEQKNEFI
-710 HVAEADEQTKKDVQS
+710 HVAVADEQTKKDVQS
-725 FANVLIAETEE
+725 FADVLIAEEQS
-736 NKLVVEEALV
+736 VVEETPIVEEQPV
-746 AEEQPVVEEAPIAEG
+746 AEEAPVVEEQSVVEETPIVEEAPVVEGQSVVEEAPIAEEQ
-761 KPVVEEAPVAE
+761 PVAEETSVVEEQPVAEETSIVEEQPVAEEAPV
-772 EQLVVEEALVAEEQ
+772 VEEQ
-786 PVVEEAPIAE
+786 PVV
-796 GKSVV
+796 
-801 EEAPVAEEQLVVEET
+801 Q
-816 TIAEEKPVVP
+816 

-849 TRLMERHAARTSVMQ
+849 ARLMERHASRTNGMQ
-864 PSMGERVENKPVH
+864 SSMSERVENKPVH
-877 QVEESPVQQV
+877 QVEEQ
-887 VVESRVE
+887 
-894 EQPVKQVV
+894 
-902 VDPQVEEQPMQQ
+902 PQVEEKPMQQ
-914 VVVEPQVEEQP
+914 VVVEPQVEEKQ
-925 MQQVVVEPQVKE
+925 MQQ
-937 QPMQQVVVEPQV
+937 VVEPQV
-949 EVQPM
+949 E
-954 QQVVVEPQVKEQP
+954 EK
-967 MQQVVVEPQVKEQPM
+967 PM

-988 PQVEEQLGQQ
+988 PQVEEKPMQQ
-998 MVVESQVEEKP
+998 VVVEPQVEEKP
-1009 MQQVVVEQVQKPIS
+1009 MQQVVVEPQVEEKPMQQVVVEPQVEEKPVQQVVEPQVEEVQPVQQVVAEQVQKPIS
-1023 STEVQEK
+1023 STEVEEK
-1030 AYVVNQRENDMRN
+1030 AYVVNQRENDVRN

-1050 YTVPPLALLS
+1050 YTIPSLTLLS
-1060 IPRQAALD
+1060 IPQQAALD
-1068 NKEWLEEQKELLDT
+1068 NTEWLEEQKELLDT

-1288 RYNTIVSERE
+1288 RYNTIVSGRE

-1431 NYLFQQEDLLAK
+1431 NYLFKQEDLLAK
-1443 TEQSESEDELFFDA
+1443 TEQAESEDELFLDA

-1494 IISEARGTKPRDVLI
+1494 IISEGRGTKPRDVLI

>member
-51 AGKCRFPLIPDD
+51 AGKCRFPLVPDN
-63 GFDEDDVREQPR
+63 GFDEEDESEVNR
-75 FEEQHVQSGVY
+75 FEEQPVQGVTY
-86 EDQPTQR
+86 EEPTAQR

-108 VATYEEPEVQYEPD
+108 VSTYEEPEVQYEPVR
-122 PEPVVKKVSVP
+122 ESVVKKASVP
-133 SQESSRRPFRPTE
+133 SQESNRRPFRPTE

-157 SVEKKVE
+157 SVEKKEE
-164 KQEEEKEREDLEISV
+164 KQEEVKEREDLEISV

-197 AFSEG
+197 DFSEG
-202 QTTTPSS
+202 QAPTSS
-209 SGRAGNQQEEQNH
+209 SHRAANQQGEQQYEEN
-222 SKKEEKSVVDQ
+222 KKEEKSVVDQ

-239 YEIERQEPVVEEK
+239 YEIECQVPLVEEK
-252 EVVQEINTPQEVS
+252 EVIQEMSTPQEVS
-265 ADEFLHKTIAERT
+265 ADELLHKTVAEQM
-278 EDAGKEKDV
+278 ESAKLEKDV
-287 VVSNENSLQEELVDS
+287 VVLNENNLQEELVAS
-302 QVEHEDTI
+302 KVEHEDTI
-310 LAEEMKCNT
+310 LSEEIKRNT
-319 EIEKQTSEESVI
+319 EIKQPTIEVEKQAPEESVI

-343 VEIPEEFAEIAETEE
+343 VEIPEE
-358 PEVEV
+358 V
-363 TAETEES
+363 S
-370 EEVEVTA
+370 K
-377 ETEESEEVEVIAEAE
+377 VEVI
-392 ESEEVEV
+392 
-399 TAETEESEEVE
+399 
-410 VTAETEES
+410 
-418 EEVEV
+418 
-423 TAEAEESEEVE
+423 
-434 VTAETEEFEE
+434 AETEEFEE
-444 VKVIAE
+444 VVMETE
-450 AEESEEAEVTTETE
+450 APEEVEGITETEESEEAEV
-464 ESEEV
+464 
-469 EEIAET
+469 
-475 EESEE
+475 
-480 VEEIAE
+480 IAE

-500 ESEEVEVTTETEESE
+500 ESEEVEVITETEELE
-515 EVEVTAE
+515 EAEVI
-522 TEESEEVE
+522 
-530 VTAEAE
+530 AEAE

-541 EVTAETEEF
+541 EGITET
-550 EEVKVIAEAEESE
+550 EESE
-563 EAEVTTETEES
+563 EAEV
-574 EEVEEIAETEE
+574 
-585 SEEVEEIA
+585 IA

-604 AEAEE
+604 AEAE
-609 SEEVEV
+609 
-615 TTETEESEEVEVT
+615 
-628 AETEESEEVEVTA
+628 
-641 EAEESE
+641 
-647 EVEVTAETEEFEEVK
+647 
-662 VIAEAEESEEV
+662 VIAETKAPVVETFV
-673 EEIAEA
+673 ALEEIQQEA
-679 EESEVEAFVELE
+679 
-691 ETQPEM
+691 
-697 VLDEAIEQKSEFI
+697 EAIEQKSEFI

-725 FANVLIAETEE
+725 FADVLI
-736 NKLVVEEALV
+736 
-746 AEEQPVVEEAPIAEG
+746 AEEQPVVEEAPIVEEQSVAEEA
-761 KPVVEEAPVAE
+761 PVAEEQQVVEEAPVAE
-772 EQLVVEEALVAEEQ
+772 EQR
-786 PVVEEAPIAE
+786 VVEEAPVVE
-796 GKSVV
+796 EQSVV
-801 EEAPVAEEQLVVEET
+801 KEAPVAEEQRVVEE
-816 TIAEEKPVVP
+816 APVVEEQP
-826 KEEPKREKKRHVPFN
+826 VVQKEEPKREKKRHVPFN

-849 TRLMERHAARTSVMQ
+849 TRLMERHAARANAMQ
-864 PSMGERVENKPVH
+864 PSANVRVENKPVQQEVAEP
-877 QVEESPVQQV
+877 QVEERPVQQV
-887 VVESRVE
+887 VAKPQVE
-894 EQPVKQVV
+894 EHPVQQVV
-902 VDPQVEEQPMQQ
+902 AKPQVEEQPMQQ
-914 VVVEPQVEEQP
+914 VVAEPQVEERPVQQEVAEPQVEERPVQQVVAEPQVEEHPVQQVVAEPQVEEQP
-925 MQQVVVEPQVKE
+925 I
-937 QPMQQVVVEPQV
+937 
-949 EVQPM
+949 
-954 QQVVVEPQVKEQP
+954 
-967 MQQVVVEPQVKEQPM
+967 
-982 QQVVVE
+982 
-988 PQVEEQLGQQ
+988 
-998 MVVESQVEEKP
+998 
-1009 MQQVVVEQVQKPIS
+1009 QQVVVEQVQKPIS

-1043 VLQTPPT
+1043 VLHTPPT

-1060 IPRQAALD
+1060 IPQQSALD
-1068 NKEWLEEQKELLDT
+1068 NTEWLEEQKELLDT

-1241 APYNSVPHLVAPVI
+1241 APYNAVPHLVAPVI

-1431 NYLFQQEDLLAK
+1431 NYLFKQEDLLAK
-1443 TEQSESEDELFFDA
+1443 TEQAESEDELFFEA

-1482 AARLIEEMESQG
+1482 AARLIEEMQSQG

>member
-1 MLDWMK
+1 
-7 KLFNKEEEQTAMNK
+7 
-21 EVPKQIES
+21 
-29 QPKIPRVNHYTEARE
+29 
-44 AQMASRN
+44 
-51 AGKCRFPLIPDD
+51 
-63 GFDEDDVREQPR
+63 
-75 FEEQHVQSGVY
+75 
-86 EDQPTQR
+86 
-93 GIKVERSRRPYVEKV
+93 
-108 VATYEEPEVQYEPD
+108 
-122 PEPVVKKVSVP
+122 
-133 SQESSRRPFRPTE
+133 
-146 MISPIYGYNRP
+146 
-157 SVEKKVE
+157 
-164 KQEEEKEREDLEISV
+164 
-179 EGKSVV
+179 
-185 DAWLEKKGYTLS
+185 
-197 AFSEG
+197 
-202 QTTTPSS
+202 
-209 SGRAGNQQEEQNH
+209 
-222 SKKEEKSVVDQ
+222 
-233 WLEKNG
+233 
-239 YEIERQEPVVEEK
+239 
-252 EVVQEINTPQEVS
+252 
-265 ADEFLHKTIAERT
+265 
-278 EDAGKEKDV
+278 
-287 VVSNENSLQEELVDS
+287 
-302 QVEHEDTI
+302 
-310 LAEEMKCNT
+310 
-319 EIEKQTSEESVI
+319 
-331 VKAEEKLEETII
+331 
-343 VEIPEEFAEIAETEE
+343 
-358 PEVEV
+358 
-363 TAETEES
+363 
-370 EEVEVTA
+370 
-377 ETEESEEVEVIAEAE
+377 EEVEVIAETE
-392 ESEEVEV
+392 EREEVEV
-399 TAETEESEEVE
+399 IT
-410 VTAETEES
+410 
-418 EEVEV
+418 
-423 TAEAEESEEVE
+423 
-434 VTAETEEFEE
+434 
-444 VKVIAE
+444 
-450 AEESEEAEVTTETE
+450 
-464 ESEEV
+464 
-469 EEIAET
+469 
-475 EESEE
+475 
-480 VEEIAE
+480 E

-492 VEVIAEAE
+492 VEVIAE
-500 ESEEVEVTTETEESE
+500 TE
-515 EVEVTAE
+515 AP
-522 TEESEEVE
+522 
-530 VTAEAE
+530 
-536 ESEEV
+536 
-541 EVTAETEEF
+541 
-550 EEVKVIAEAEESE
+550 E
-563 EAEVTTETEES
+563 EAEPV
-574 EEVEEIAETEE
+574 A
-585 SEEVEEIA
+585 
-593 EAEESEEVEVI
+593 
-604 AEAEE
+604 
-609 SEEVEV
+609 
-615 TTETEESEEVEVT
+615 
-628 AETEESEEVEVTA
+628 
-641 EAEESE
+641 
-647 EVEVTAETEEFEEVK
+647 
-662 VIAEAEESEEV
+662 
-673 EEIAEA
+673 
-679 EESEVEAFVELE
+679 LE
-691 ETQPEM
+691 ETQQEM
-697 VLDEAIEQKSEFI
+697 LLNEVIEQKNEFI

-725 FANVLIAETEE
+725 FADVLIAEEQQ
-736 NKLVVEEALV
+736 VVEEALIAEERQV
-746 AEEQPVVEEAPIAEG
+746 EEEAVIAEEQQVVEEAAIAEEQQVEEEAVIAEEQQVKEEAPIAEEQQ
-761 KPVVEEAPVAE
+761 VVEETVIAEEQRVVEEAAIVEEQQVEEEAPVAE
-772 EQLVVEEALVAEEQ
+772 EQQVVEEAAIAEEQQVEEEAVIAEEQRVVEEAAIVEEQQVEEEAVIAEEQQVKEEAPIVEEQQVEEEAVIAEEQQVKEEAPIAEEQQVVEETPVAEEQ
-786 PVVEEAPIAE
+786 PVV
-796 GKSVV
+796 K
-801 EEAPVAEEQLVVEET
+801 
-816 TIAEEKPVVP
+816 

-849 TRLMERHAARTSVMQ
+849 TRLMERHAARANAMQ
-864 PSMGERVENKPVH
+864 SSKSERVENKPVQ
-877 QVEESPVQQV
+877 QVEETSVQQEVVKPQMEETSVQQEVVKPQMEEKPVQQAAVEPQVEEKPMQQMVVEPQVEEKPVQQV

-894 EQPVKQVV
+894 EKPVQQVV
-902 VDPQVEEQPMQQ
+902 VESRVEEKPVQQ
-914 VVVEPQVEEQP
+914 AAVEPQVEEKP
-925 MQQVVVEPQVKE
+925 VQQAA
-937 QPMQQVVVEPQV
+937 
-949 EVQPM
+949 
-954 QQVVVEPQVKEQP
+954 
-967 MQQVVVEPQVKEQPM
+967 
-982 QQVVVE
+982 VE
-988 PQVEEQLGQQ
+988 PQVEEKPVQQ
-998 MVVESQVEEKP
+998 VAVEPQVEERP
-1009 MQQVVVEQVQKPIS
+1009 VQQVVVEQVQKPIS

-1050 YTVPPLALLS
+1050 YAIPPLTLLS
-1060 IPRQAALD
+1060 IPQQAALD
-1068 NKEWLEEQKELLDT
+1068 NTEWLDEQKELLDT

-1431 NYLFQQEDLLAK
+1431 NYLFKQEDLLAK
-1443 TEQSESEDELFFDA
+1443 TEQAESEDELFFEA

-1482 AARLIEEMESQG
+1482 AARLIEEMQSQG

>member
-51 AGKCRFPLIPDD
+51 AGKCRFPLVPDN
-63 GFDEDDVREQPR
+63 GFDEEDESEVNR
-75 FEEQHVQSGVY
+75 FEEQPVQGVAY
-86 EDQPTQR
+86 EEPTAQR

-108 VATYEEPEVQYEPD
+108 VSTYEEPEVQYEPVR
-122 PEPVVKKVSVP
+122 ESVVKKASAP
-133 SQESSRRPFRPTE
+133 SQESNRRPFRPTE

-164 KQEEEKEREDLEISV
+164 KQEEVKEREDLEISV

-185 DAWLEKKGYTLS
+185 DAWLEKKGYKLS
-197 AFSEG
+197 DFSEG
-202 QTTTPSS
+202 QAPTSS
-209 SGRAGNQQEEQNH
+209 SHRAANQQGEQQYEEN
-222 SKKEEKSVVDQ
+222 KKEEKSVVDQ

-239 YEIERQEPVVEEK
+239 YEIERQVPLVEEK
-252 EVVQEINTPQEVS
+252 EVIKEMSTPQEVS
-265 ADEFLHKTIAERT
+265 ADELLHKTVAEQM
-278 EDAGKEKDV
+278 ESAKLEKDV
-287 VVSNENSLQEELVDS
+287 VVLNENNLQEELVAS
-302 QVEHEDTI
+302 KVEHEDTI
-310 LAEEMKCNT
+310 LSEEIKRNT
-319 EIEKQTSEESVI
+319 EIKQPTIEVEKQAPEESVI

-343 VEIPEEFAEIAETEE
+343 VEIPEEVSKVEVIAETEE
-358 PEVEV
+358 LEEVVMETEAPEEVE
-363 TAETEES
+363 AEGS
-370 EEVEVTA
+370 EEVEVIAETEEVEVIAETKEPEEVVMETEEVEVIAEAEEVEVIA

-392 ESEEVEV
+392 ESE
-399 TAETEESEEVE
+399 
-410 VTAETEES
+410 
-418 EEVEV
+418 
-423 TAEAEESEEVE
+423 
-434 VTAETEEFEE
+434 
-444 VKVIAE
+444 VIAE
-450 AEESEEAEVTTETE
+450 TKAPVVETF
-464 ESEEV
+464 V
-469 EEIAET
+469 ALEEIQQE
-475 EESEE
+475 
-480 VEEIAE
+480 
-486 AEESEE
+486 
-492 VEVIAEAE
+492 
-500 ESEEVEVTTETEESE
+500 
-515 EVEVTAE
+515 
-522 TEESEEVE
+522 
-530 VTAEAE
+530 
-536 ESEEV
+536 
-541 EVTAETEEF
+541 
-550 EEVKVIAEAEESE
+550 
-563 EAEVTTETEES
+563 
-574 EEVEEIAETEE
+574 
-585 SEEVEEIA
+585 
-593 EAEESEEVEVI
+593 
-604 AEAEE
+604 
-609 SEEVEV
+609 
-615 TTETEESEEVEVT
+615 
-628 AETEESEEVEVTA
+628 
-641 EAEESE
+641 
-647 EVEVTAETEEFEEVK
+647 
-662 VIAEAEESEEV
+662 
-673 EEIAEA
+673 
-679 EESEVEAFVELE
+679 
-691 ETQPEM
+691 
-697 VLDEAIEQKSEFI
+697 DEAIEQKSEFI

-736 NKLVVEEALV
+736 NRRVVEEAQV
-746 AEEQPVVEEAPIAEG
+746 AEEQRVVEEAPVVEEQRVVEEAPVVEEQRVVEETPIAEEQPVV
-761 KPVVEEAPVAE
+761 
-772 EQLVVEEALVAEEQ
+772 Q
-786 PVVEEAPIAE
+786 
-796 GKSVV
+796 
-801 EEAPVAEEQLVVEET
+801 
-816 TIAEEKPVVP
+816 

-849 TRLMERHAARTSVMQ
+849 TRLMERHAARANAMQ
-864 PSMGERVENKPVH
+864 PSANVRVENKPVQQEVAEP
-877 QVEESPVQQV
+877 QVEERPVQQV
-887 VVESRVE
+887 VAE
-894 EQPVKQVV
+894 
-902 VDPQVEEQPMQQ
+902 PQVEENPMQQ
-914 VVVEPQVEEQP
+914 VVAEPQVEERPVQQVVEPQVEERP
-925 MQQVVVEPQVKE
+925 VQQ
-937 QPMQQVVVEPQV
+937 
-949 EVQPM
+949 
-954 QQVVVEPQVKEQP
+954 
-967 MQQVVVEPQVKEQPM
+967 
-982 QQVVVE
+982 VVE
-988 PQVEEQLGQQ
+988 PQVEERPVQQ
-998 MVVESQVEEKP
+998 VAEPQVEERPVQQVVAEPQVEEQP

-1043 VLQTPPT
+1043 VLHTPPT

-1060 IPRQAALD
+1060 IPQQSALD
-1068 NKEWLEEQKELLDT
+1068 NTEWLEEQKELLDT

-1431 NYLFQQEDLLAK
+1431 NYLFKQEDLLAK
-1443 TEQSESEDELFFDA
+1443 TEQAESEDELFLDA

-1494 IISEARGTKPRDVLI
+1494 IISEGRGTKPRDVLI